1 MKRKPTSFTNNFFS
15 LGIAL
20 LFLFVSPTHSQNS
33 NIQFNYRDAPLKVA
47 LDTLVNNYELNIV
60 YRDQIVSG
68 VYTSG
73 SCNNCSPKEAISA
86 LLENSDLEWK
96 RNQSQYIIVH
106 KSKDFVGRLISGYI
120 LDGHTGEFI
129 PHANIVVKNT
139 YRGSVSDQY
148 GFFTLT
154 GTVQSAD
161 TLIISYIGYGQA
173 EYVNT
178 NRLDVVRIELFPKV
192 LGTKTVNIYGEQLE
206 FLQRSSGTGQL
217 AFSPRHIDNLPNIG
231 ETDIFRSLQLLPG
244 IQMGNTGFAGLYVRG
259 GTPDQNQIILD
270 GMSIYQVDHFFGFF
284 SAINSNIVKD
294 VQVYKGGFPAKY
306 GGRVASIID
315 ITGKSGSTKQ
325 QKLDLFTNML
335 SAGIT
340 YEQPLSKRSS
350 FILSARRSFTD
361 QYQTKLYDN
370 IHDFL
375 TSGSGLNIGAELQTD
390 TVTYQSEYLPNFY
403 FYDINGKFT
412 YLPNDRDIVS
422 ISFYEGKDYLGE
434 EKNFDFGSDFVGIE
448 QVMVDEQTKWGNT
461 GMGTNWVRR
470 WSRTTKT
477 QLFMATTK
485 YYSNHDLDS
494 YWIIDSVKTPA
505 YLSQDNNQI
514 EDQTA
519 RMNVNWNIGLRHDLE
534 AGVSTTIYKT
544 NYSVQL
550 GDSVIFI
557 DHAINGNL
565 FEGYFQDR
573 WALFPGLEI
582 LLGLRTSRFSKSSVS
597 YFNPRLSVFYRFT
610 NELFFKASTGITHQ
624 FLNRFS
630 NDLITN
636 GSKFVWLLP
645 NEDADPMAVQQ
656 ISLGIEYDTPHIF
669 IGLDVYNNVIDNITD
684 FSQLV
689 FPVDTYIEETSTL
702 VFKGSRTAKGL
713 ELLVRKKDGYLRGWA
728 AYNYG
733 IVECEFPDMNGGKTF
748 LADHDRTH
756 ELKSVIIWSSGPWN
770 MAVTGLISSGRV
782 YTPNNNL
789 MIRENENANY
799 TLVADAGTR
808 NSKRLP
814 TVNRIDMSVTRSL
827 RLLAKN
833 WDIGVSIFN
842 LFNNR
847 RNISHRSYNLT
858 TDPFITTDI
867 VMLGLTPTLSI
878 RLEL

>member
-1 MKRKPTSFTNNFFS
+1 MKRKPISSTKKFFS
-15 LGIAL
+15 SGIVL
-20 LFLFVSPTHSQNS
+20 LFLSISPTYSQNS
-33 NIQFNYRDAPLKVA
+33 NIQFKYQDIPLKFA
-47 LDTLVNNYELNIV
+47 LDTLVHTYELNIV
-60 YRDQIVSG
+60 YRDQIVSE

-73 SCNNCSPKEAISA
+73 SCNNCSPEKAISA

-96 RNQSQYIIVH
+96 RNQSQYVIVRKNQH
-106 KSKDFVGRLISGYI
+106 SDRSISGYI
-120 LDGHTGEFI
+120 LDGNTGEFI
-129 PHANIVVKNT
+129 PHANILVKNT
-139 YRGSVSDQY
+139 YRGTISDQY
-148 GFFTLT
+148 GFFTLS
-154 GTVQSAD
+154 GTIQKVD
-161 TLIISYIGYGQA
+161 TLIISYIGYDPTEFVVA
-173 EYVNT
+173 
-178 NRLDVVRIELFPKV
+178 NRLGVIRIELFPKV
-192 LGTKTVNIYGEQLE
+192 LGAKTVNIYGEQLE

-217 AFSPRHIDNLPNIG
+217 AFSPRHIASLPNIG

-244 IQMGNTGFAGLYVRG
+244 IQMGNTGFAGLYIRG

-306 GGRVASIID
+306 GGRIASIID

-325 QKLDLFTNML
+325 KKLDLFTNML
-335 SAGIT
+335 SAGVT

-375 TSGSGLNIGAELQTD
+375 TSGSGLNIGAELPSD
-390 TVTYQSEYLPNFY
+390 TISYESEYLPNFY

-422 ISFYEGKDYLGE
+422 ISFYDGKDYLGE
-434 EKNFDFGSDFVGIE
+434 EKNFDFESDSVGIE
-448 QVMVDEQTKWGNT
+448 QVKVNEQTRWGNT
-461 GMGTNWVRR
+461 GAGANWVRR

-477 QLFMATTK
+477 QLFMATTR
-485 YYSNHDLDS
+485 YFSNHDLDS
-494 YWIIDSVKTPA
+494 YWIIDTEETPA

-519 RMNVNWNIGLRHDLE
+519 RMNVNWNIGLRHNLE
-534 AGVSTTIYKT
+534 AGASTTIYKT

-550 GDSVIFI
+550 GDSVILI
-557 DHAINGNL
+557 DQEINGNL

-573 WALFPGLEI
+573 WATSPGLEI
-582 LLGLRTSRFSKSSVS
+582 LMGLRTSRFSKSSVS

-610 NELFFKASTGITHQ
+610 DELFFKASTGITHQ

-669 IGLDVYNNVIDNITD
+669 IGLDIYNNVIDNITD

-733 IVECEFPDMNGGKTF
+733 IVECVFPDMNGGKTF

-756 ELKSVIIWSSGPWN
+756 ELKSAIIWSLGPWN

-799 TLVADAGTR
+799 TLVADVGTR

-814 TVNRIDMSVTRSL
+814 IVHRVDMSLTRSL

-833 WDIGVSIFN
+833 WDIGISIFN
-842 LFNNR
+842 LFNQ

-858 TDPFITTDI
+858 ADPFITTDI
-867 VMLGLTPTLSI
+867 VMLGLTPTLSV
-878 RLEL
+878 RLEI

>member
-1 MKRKPTSFTNNFFS
+1 MKRKPTSSTKKFFS
-15 LGIAL
+15 SGIAL
-20 LFLFVSPTHSQNS
+20 LFLSVSPTYSQNS
-33 NIQFNYRDAPLKVA
+33 SIQFNYRDISLKVA
-47 LDTLVNNYELNIV
+47 LDTLVDTYELNIV
-60 YRDQIVSG
+60 YRDQIVSK
-68 VYTSG
+68 VYTRG
-73 SCNNCSPKEAISA
+73 SCNNCSPEEALSA

-96 RNQSQYIIVH
+96 KNQSQYVIIRKNQH
-106 KSKDFVGRLISGYI
+106 SDRSISGYI
-120 LDGHTGEFI
+120 FDGHTGEFI
-129 PHANIVVKNT
+129 PHANILVKNT
-139 YRGSVSDQY
+139 YRGTISDQF
-148 GFFTLT
+148 GFFTIS

-161 TLIISYIGYGQA
+161 TLIISYIGYEPT
-173 EYVNT
+173 EYVNI
-178 NRLDVVRIELFPKV
+178 NGLDIVRIELFPKV
-192 LGTKTVNIYGEQLE
+192 LGAETVNIYGEQLE

-217 AFSPRHIDNLPNIG
+217 AFSPRHIANLPNIG

-244 IQMGNTGFAGLYVRG
+244 IQMGNTGFAGLYIRG

-306 GGRVASIID
+306 GGRIASVID

-325 QKLDLFTNML
+325 QKFDLFTNML

-350 FILSARRSFTD
+350 FILSVRRSFTD

-375 TSGSGLNIGAELQTD
+375 TSGSGLNIGAELPSD
-390 TVTYQSEYLPNFY
+390 TISYESEYLPNFY

-412 YLPNDRDIVS
+412 YLPNNRDIVS

-434 EKNFDFGSDFVGIE
+434 EKNFDFESDSVGIE

-461 GMGTNWVRR
+461 GIGANWVRR

-477 QLFMATTK
+477 QLFMATTR
-485 YYSNHDLDS
+485 YFSNHDLDS
-494 YWIIDSVKTPA
+494 YWIIDTDETPA

-519 RMNVNWNIGLRHDLE
+519 RMNVNWNIGPRHDLE

-550 GDSVIFI
+550 GDSVILI
-557 DHAINGNL
+557 DHEINGNL

-573 WALFPGLEI
+573 WALSPGLEI
-582 LLGLRTSRFSKSSVS
+582 LMGLRTSRFSKSNIS

-610 NELFFKASTGITHQ
+610 DKLFFKASTGITHQ

-645 NEDADPMAVQQ
+645 NDNADPMTAQQ

-669 IGLDVYNNVIDNITD
+669 IGFDIYNKVIDNITD

-733 IVECEFPDMNGGKTF
+733 IVECEFPDLNGGKTF

-756 ELKSVIIWSSGPWN
+756 ELKSAIIWSLGPWN

-799 TLVADAGTR
+799 TLVADAGMR

-814 TVNRIDMSVTRSL
+814 IVHRIDMSVTRSL

-833 WDIGVSIFN
+833 WDIGISIFN
-842 LFNNR
+842 LFNR

-858 TDPFITTDI
+858 TDPFITRDI
-867 VMLGLTPTLSI
+867 VMLGLTPTLSV
-878 RLEL
+878 RLEI

>member
-1 MKRKPTSFTNNFFS
+1 MKRKPTSSTKKFFS
-15 LGIAL
+15 SGIAL
-20 LFLFVSPTHSQNS
+20 LFLSVSPTYSQNS
-33 NIQFNYRDAPLKVA
+33 SIQFNYRDISLKVA
-47 LDTLVNNYELNIV
+47 LDTLVDTYELNIV
-60 YRDQIVSG
+60 YRDQIVSK
-68 VYTSG
+68 VYTRG
-73 SCNNCSPKEAISA
+73 SCNNCSPEEALNA

-96 RNQSQYIIVH
+96 KNQSQYVIIRKNQH
-106 KSKDFVGRLISGYI
+106 SDRSISGYI
-120 LDGHTGEFI
+120 FDGHTGEFI
-129 PHANIVVKNT
+129 PHANILVKNT
-139 YRGSVSDQY
+139 YRGTISDQF
-148 GFFTLT
+148 GFFTIS

-161 TLIISYIGYGQA
+161 TLIISYIGYEPT
-173 EYVNT
+173 EYVNI
-178 NRLDVVRIELFPKV
+178 NGLDIVRIELFPKV
-192 LGTKTVNIYGEQLE
+192 LGAETVNIYGEQLE

-217 AFSPRHIDNLPNIG
+217 AFSPRHIANLPNIG

-244 IQMGNTGFAGLYVRG
+244 IQMGNTGFAGLYIRG

-306 GGRVASIID
+306 GGRIASVID

-325 QKLDLFTNML
+325 QKFDLFTNML

-350 FILSARRSFTD
+350 FILSVRRSFTD

-375 TSGSGLNIGAELQTD
+375 TSGSGLNIGAELPSD
-390 TVTYQSEYLPNFY
+390 TISYESEYLPNFY

-412 YLPNDRDIVS
+412 YLPNDKDIVS

-434 EKNFDFGSDFVGIE
+434 EKNFDFESDSVGIE

-461 GMGTNWVRR
+461 GIGANWVRR

-477 QLFMATTK
+477 QLFMATTR
-485 YYSNHDLDS
+485 YFSNHDLDS
-494 YWIIDSVKTPA
+494 YWIIDTDETPA

-519 RMNVNWNIGLRHDLE
+519 RMNVNWNIGPRHDLE

-550 GDSVIFI
+550 GDSVILI
-557 DHAINGNL
+557 DHEINGNL

-573 WALFPGLEI
+573 WALSPGLEI
-582 LLGLRTSRFSKSSVS
+582 LMGLRTSRFSKSNIS

-610 NELFFKASTGITHQ
+610 DKLFFKASTGITHQ

-645 NEDADPMAVQQ
+645 NDNADPMTAQQ

-669 IGLDVYNNVIDNITD
+669 IGFDIYNKVIDNITD

-733 IVECEFPDMNGGKTF
+733 IVECEFPDLNGGKTF

-756 ELKSVIIWSSGPWN
+756 ELKSAIIWSLGPWN

-799 TLVADAGTR
+799 TLVADAGMR

-814 TVNRIDMSVTRSL
+814 IVHRIDMSVTRSL

-833 WDIGVSIFN
+833 WDIGISIFN
-842 LFNNR
+842 LFNR

-858 TDPFITTDI
+858 TDPFITRDI
-867 VMLGLTPTLSI
+867 VMLGLTPTLSV
-878 RLEL
+878 RLEI

>member
-1 MKRKPTSFTNNFFS
+1 MKRKPTSSTKKFFS
-15 LGIAL
+15 SGIAL
-20 LFLFVSPTHSQNS
+20 LFLSVSPTYSQNS
-33 NIQFNYRDAPLKVA
+33 SIQFNYRDISLKVA
-47 LDTLVNNYELNIV
+47 LDTLVDTYELNIV
-60 YRDQIVSG
+60 YRDQIVSK
-68 VYTSG
+68 VYTRG
-73 SCNNCSPKEAISA
+73 SCNNCSPEEALNA

-96 RNQSQYIIVH
+96 KNQSQYVIIRKNQH
-106 KSKDFVGRLISGYI
+106 SDRSISGYI
-120 LDGHTGEFI
+120 FDGHTGEFI
-129 PHANIVVKNT
+129 PHANILVKNT
-139 YRGSVSDQY
+139 YRGTISDQFC
-148 GFFTLT
+148 FFTIS

-161 TLIISYIGYGQA
+161 TLIISYIGYEPT
-173 EYVNT
+173 EYVNI
-178 NRLDVVRIELFPKV
+178 NGLDIVRIELFPKV
-192 LGTKTVNIYGEQLE
+192 LGAETVNIYGEQLE

-217 AFSPRHIDNLPNIG
+217 AFSPRHIANLPNIG

-244 IQMGNTGFAGLYVRG
+244 IQMGNTGFAGLYIRG

-306 GGRVASIID
+306 GGRIASVID

-325 QKLDLFTNML
+325 QKFDLFTNML

-350 FILSARRSFTD
+350 FILSVRRSFTD

-375 TSGSGLNIGAELQTD
+375 TSGSGLNIGAELPSD
-390 TVTYQSEYLPNFY
+390 TISYESEYLPNFY

-412 YLPNDRDIVS
+412 YLPNDKDIVS

-434 EKNFDFGSDFVGIE
+434 EKNFDFESDSVGIE

-461 GMGTNWVRR
+461 GIGANWVRR

-477 QLFMATTK
+477 QLFMATTR
-485 YYSNHDLDS
+485 YFSNHDLDS
-494 YWIIDSVKTPA
+494 YWIIDTDETPA

-519 RMNVNWNIGLRHDLE
+519 RMNVNWNIGPRHDLE

-550 GDSVIFI
+550 GDSVILI
-557 DHAINGNL
+557 DHEINGNL

-573 WALFPGLEI
+573 WALSPGLEI
-582 LLGLRTSRFSKSSVS
+582 LMGLRTSRFSKSNIS

-610 NELFFKASTGITHQ
+610 DKLFFKASTGITHQ

-645 NEDADPMAVQQ
+645 NDNADPMTAQQ

-669 IGLDVYNNVIDNITD
+669 IGFDIYNKVIDNITD

-733 IVECEFPDMNGGKTF
+733 IVECEFPNLNGGKTF

-756 ELKSVIIWSSGPWN
+756 ELKSAIIWSLGPWN

-799 TLVADAGTR
+799 TLVADAGMR

-814 TVNRIDMSVTRSL
+814 IVHRIDMSVTRSL

-833 WDIGVSIFN
+833 WDIGISIFN
-842 LFNNR
+842 LFNR

-858 TDPFITTDI
+858 TDPFITRDI
-867 VMLGLTPTLSI
+867 VMLGLTPTLSV
-878 RLEL
+878 RLEI

>member
-1 MKRKPTSFTNNFFS
+1 MKRKPTSSTKKFFS
-15 LGIAL
+15 SGIAL
-20 LFLFVSPTHSQNS
+20 LFLSVSPTYSQNS
-33 NIQFNYRDAPLKVA
+33 SIQFNYRDISLKVA
-47 LDTLVNNYELNIV
+47 LDTLVDTYELNIV
-60 YRDQIVSG
+60 YRDQIVSK
-68 VYTSG
+68 VYTRG
-73 SCNNCSPKEAISA
+73 SCNNCSPEEALSA

-96 RNQSQYIIVH
+96 KNQSQYVIIRKNQH
-106 KSKDFVGRLISGYI
+106 SDRSISGYI
-120 LDGHTGEFI
+120 FDGHTGEFI
-129 PHANIVVKNT
+129 PHANILVKNT
-139 YRGSVSDQY
+139 YRGTISDQF
-148 GFFTLT
+148 GFFTIS

-161 TLIISYIGYGQA
+161 TLIISYIGYEPT
-173 EYVNT
+173 EYVNI
-178 NRLDVVRIELFPKV
+178 NGLDIVRIELFPKV
-192 LGTKTVNIYGEQLE
+192 LGAETVNIYGEQLE

-217 AFSPRHIDNLPNIG
+217 AFSPRHIANLPNIG

-244 IQMGNTGFAGLYVRG
+244 IQMGNTGFAGLYIRG

-306 GGRVASIID
+306 GGRIASVID

-325 QKLDLFTNML
+325 QKFDLFTNML

-375 TSGSGLNIGAELQTD
+375 TSGSGLNIGAELPSD
-390 TVTYQSEYLPNFY
+390 TISYESEYLPNFY

-412 YLPNDRDIVS
+412 YLPNDKDIVS

-434 EKNFDFGSDFVGIE
+434 EKNFDFESDSVGIE

-461 GMGTNWVRR
+461 GIGANWVRR

-477 QLFMATTK
+477 QLFMATTR
-485 YYSNHDLDS
+485 YFSNHDLDS
-494 YWIIDSVKTPA
+494 YWIIDTDETPA

-519 RMNVNWNIGLRHDLE
+519 RMNVNWNIGPRHDLE

-550 GDSVIFI
+550 GDSVILI
-557 DHAINGNL
+557 DHEINGNL
-565 FEGYFQDR
+565 LEGYFQDR
-573 WALFPGLEI
+573 WALSPGLEI
-582 LLGLRTSRFSKSSVS
+582 LMGLRTSRFSKSNIS

-610 NELFFKASTGITHQ
+610 DKLFFKASTGITHQ

-645 NEDADPMAVQQ
+645 NDNADPMTAQQ

-669 IGLDVYNNVIDNITD
+669 IGFDIYNKVIDNITD

-733 IVECEFPDMNGGKTF
+733 IVECEFPDLNGGKTF

-756 ELKSVIIWSSGPWN
+756 ELKSAIIWSLGPWN

-799 TLVADAGTR
+799 TLVADAGMR

-814 TVNRIDMSVTRSL
+814 IVHRIDMSVTRSL

-833 WDIGVSIFN
+833 WDIGISIFN
-842 LFNNR
+842 LFNR

-858 TDPFITTDI
+858 TDPFITRDI
-867 VMLGLTPTLSI
+867 VMLGLTPTLSV
-878 RLEL
+878 RLEI

>member
-1 MKRKPTSFTNNFFS
+1 MKRKPTSSTKKFFS
-15 LGIAL
+15 SGIAL
-20 LFLFVSPTHSQNS
+20 LFLSVSPTYSQNS
-33 NIQFNYRDAPLKVA
+33 SIQFNYRDISLKVA
-47 LDTLVNNYELNIV
+47 LDTLVDTYELNIV
-60 YRDQIVSG
+60 YRDQIVSK
-68 VYTSG
+68 VYTRG
-73 SCNNCSPKEAISA
+73 SCNNCSPEEALNA

-96 RNQSQYIIVH
+96 KNQSQYVIIRKNQH
-106 KSKDFVGRLISGYI
+106 SDRSISGYI
-120 LDGHTGEFI
+120 FDGHTGEFI
-129 PHANIVVKNT
+129 PHANILVKNT
-139 YRGSVSDQY
+139 YRGTISDQF
-148 GFFTLT
+148 GFFTIS

-161 TLIISYIGYGQA
+161 TLIISYIGYEPT
-173 EYVNT
+173 EYVNI
-178 NRLDVVRIELFPKV
+178 NGLDIVRIELFPKV
-192 LGTKTVNIYGEQLE
+192 LGAETVNIYGEQLE

-217 AFSPRHIDNLPNIG
+217 AFSPRHIANLPNIG

-244 IQMGNTGFAGLYVRG
+244 IQMGNTGFAGLYIRG

-306 GGRVASIID
+306 GGRIASVID

-325 QKLDLFTNML
+325 QKFDLFTNML

-350 FILSARRSFTD
+350 FILSVRRSFTD

-375 TSGSGLNIGAELQTD
+375 TSGSGLNIGAELPSD
-390 TVTYQSEYLPNFY
+390 TISYESEYLPNFY

-434 EKNFDFGSDFVGIE
+434 EKNFDFESDSVGIE

-461 GMGTNWVRR
+461 GIGANWVRR

-477 QLFMATTK
+477 QLFMATTR
-485 YYSNHDLDS
+485 YFSNHDLDS
-494 YWIIDSVKTPA
+494 YWIIDTDETPA

-519 RMNVNWNIGLRHDLE
+519 RMNVNWNIGPRHDLE

-550 GDSVIFI
+550 GDSVILI
-557 DHAINGNL
+557 DHEINGNL

-573 WALFPGLEI
+573 WALSPGLVF
-582 LLGLRTSRFSKSSVS
+582 LLGMRTSRFSKSSVN

-610 NELFFKASTGITHQ
+610 DKLFFKASTGITHQ

-645 NEDADPMAVQQ
+645 NDNADPMTAQQ

-669 IGLDVYNNVIDNITD
+669 IGFDIYNKVIDNITD

-733 IVECEFPDMNGGKTF
+733 IVECEFPDLNGGKTF

-756 ELKSVIIWSSGPWN
+756 ELKSAILWSLGPWN

-799 TLVADAGTR
+799 TLVADAGMR

-814 TVNRIDMSVTRSL
+814 IVHRIDMSVTRSL

-833 WDIGVSIFN
+833 WDIGISIFN
-842 LFNNR
+842 LFNR

-858 TDPFITTDI
+858 TDPFITRDI
-867 VMLGLTPTLSI
+867 VMLGLTPTLSV
-878 RLEL
+878 RLEI

>member
-1 MKRKPTSFTNNFFS
+1 MKRKPTSSTKKFFS
-15 LGIAL
+15 SGIAL
-20 LFLFVSPTHSQNS
+20 LFLSVSPTYSQNS
-33 NIQFNYRDAPLKVA
+33 SIQFNYRDISLKVA
-47 LDTLVNNYELNIV
+47 LDTLVDTYELNIV
-60 YRDQIVSG
+60 YRDQIVSK
-68 VYTSG
+68 VYTRG
-73 SCNNCSPKEAISA
+73 SCNNCSPEEALNA

-96 RNQSQYIIVH
+96 KNQSQYVIIRKNQH
-106 KSKDFVGRLISGYI
+106 SDRSISGYI
-120 LDGHTGEFI
+120 FDGHTGEFI
-129 PHANIVVKNT
+129 PHANILVKNT
-139 YRGSVSDQY
+139 YRGTISDQF
-148 GFFTLT
+148 GFFTIS

-161 TLIISYIGYGQA
+161 TLIISYIGYEPT
-173 EYVNT
+173 EYVNI
-178 NRLDVVRIELFPKV
+178 NGLDIVRIELFPKV
-192 LGTKTVNIYGEQLE
+192 LGAETVNIYGEQLE

-217 AFSPRHIDNLPNIG
+217 AFSPRHIANLPNIG

-244 IQMGNTGFAGLYVRG
+244 IQMGNNGFAGLYIRG

-306 GGRVASIID
+306 GGRIASVID

-325 QKLDLFTNML
+325 QKFDLFTNML

-350 FILSARRSFTD
+350 FILSVRRSFTD

-375 TSGSGLNIGAELQTD
+375 TSGSGLNIGAELPSD
-390 TVTYQSEYLPNFY
+390 TISYESEYLPNFY

-434 EKNFDFGSDFVGIE
+434 EKNFDFESDSVGIE

-461 GMGTNWVRR
+461 GIGANWVRR

-477 QLFMATTK
+477 QLFMATTR
-485 YYSNHDLDS
+485 YFSNHDLDS
-494 YWIIDSVKTPA
+494 YWIIDTDETPA

-519 RMNVNWNIGLRHDLE
+519 RMNVNWNIGPRHDLE

-550 GDSVIFI
+550 GDSVILI
-557 DHAINGNL
+557 DHEINGNL

-573 WALFPGLEI
+573 WALSPGLEI
-582 LLGLRTSRFSKSSVS
+582 LMGLRTSRFNKSNIS

-610 NELFFKASTGITHQ
+610 DKLFFKASTGITHQ

-645 NEDADPMAVQQ
+645 NDNADPMTAQQ

-669 IGLDVYNNVIDNITD
+669 IGFDIYNKVIDNITD

-733 IVECEFPDMNGGKTF
+733 IVECEFPDLNGGKTF

-756 ELKSVIIWSSGPWN
+756 ELKSAIIWSLGPWN
-770 MAVTGLISSGRV
+770 IAVTGLISSGRV

-799 TLVADAGTR
+799 TLVADAGMR

-814 TVNRIDMSVTRSL
+814 IVHRIDMSVTRSL

-833 WDIGVSIFN
+833 WDIGISIFN
-842 LFNNR
+842 LFNR

-858 TDPFITTDI
+858 TDPFITRDI
-867 VMLGLTPTLSI
+867 VMLGLTPTLSV
-878 RLEL
+878 RLEI

>member
-1 MKRKPTSFTNNFFS
+1 LKRKPISSTKKFFS
-15 LGIAL
+15 SGIVL
-20 LFLFVSPTHSQNS
+20 LFLFISSTYSQNS
-33 NIQFNYRDAPLKVA
+33 NIQFKYQDIPLKFA
-47 LDTLVNNYELNIV
+47 LDTLVHTYELNIV
-60 YRDQIVSG
+60 YRDQIVSE

-73 SCNNCSPKEAISA
+73 SCNNCSPEKAISA

-96 RNQSQYIIVH
+96 RNQSQYVIVRKNQH
-106 KSKDFVGRLISGYI
+106 SDRSISGYI
-120 LDGHTGEFI
+120 LDGNTGEFI
-129 PHANIVVKNT
+129 PHANILVKNT
-139 YRGSVSDQY
+139 YRGTISDQY
-148 GFFTLT
+148 GFFTLS
-154 GTVQSAD
+154 GTIQKVD
-161 TLIISYIGYGQA
+161 TLIISYIGYDPTEFVVA
-173 EYVNT
+173 
-178 NRLDVVRIELFPKV
+178 NRLGVIRIELFPKV
-192 LGTKTVNIYGEQLE
+192 LGAKTVNIYGEQLE

-217 AFSPRHIDNLPNIG
+217 AFSPRHIASLPNIG

-244 IQMGNTGFAGLYVRG
+244 IQMGNTGFAGLYIRG

-306 GGRVASIID
+306 GGRIASIID

-325 QKLDLFTNML
+325 KKLDLFTNML
-335 SAGIT
+335 SAGVT

-375 TSGSGLNIGAELQTD
+375 TSGSGLNIGAELPSD
-390 TVTYQSEYLPNFY
+390 TISYESEYLPNFY

-422 ISFYEGKDYLGE
+422 ISFYDGKDYLGE
-434 EKNFDFGSDFVGIE
+434 EKNFDFESDSVGIE
-448 QVMVDEQTKWGNT
+448 QVKVNEQTRWGNT
-461 GMGTNWVRR
+461 GAGANWVRR

-477 QLFMATTK
+477 QLFMATTR
-485 YYSNHDLDS
+485 YFSNHDLDS
-494 YWIIDSVKTPA
+494 YWVIDTQETPA

-519 RMNVNWNIGLRHDLE
+519 RMNVNWNIGPRHDLE
-534 AGVSTTIYKT
+534 VGVSTTKYKT
-544 NYSVQL
+544 NYSVLL
-550 GDSVIFI
+550 GDSVILI
-557 DHAINGNL
+557 DQEINGNL

-573 WALFPGLEI
+573 WATSPGLEI
-582 LLGLRTSRFSKSSVS
+582 LMGLRTSRFSKSSVS

-610 NELFFKASTGITHQ
+610 DELFFKASTGITHQ

-645 NEDADPMAVQQ
+645 NDDADPMAVQQ
-656 ISLGIEYDTPHIF
+656 ISLGIEYDTPQIF
-669 IGLDVYNNVIDNITD
+669 IGLDIYNNVMDNITD

-689 FPVDTYIEETSTL
+689 FPVDTYIKETSTL

-733 IVECEFPDMNGGKTF
+733 IVECEFPDLNGGKTF

-756 ELKSVIIWSSGPWN
+756 ELKSAIIWSFGPLN

-799 TLVADAGTR
+799 TLVAESGTR

-814 TVNRIDMSVTRSL
+814 IVHRIDISMTRSL
-827 RLLAKN
+827 RLLSKN
-833 WDIGVSIFN
+833 WDIGISIFN
-842 LFNNR
+842 VFNR

>member
-1 MKRKPTSFTNNFFS
+1 MKRKPTSSTKKFFS
-15 LGIAL
+15 SGIAL
-20 LFLFVSPTHSQNS
+20 LFLSVSPTYSQNS
-33 NIQFNYRDAPLKVA
+33 SIQFNYRDISLKVA
-47 LDTLVNNYELNIV
+47 LDTLVDTYELNIV
-60 YRDQIVSG
+60 YRDQIVSK
-68 VYTSG
+68 VYTRG
-73 SCNNCSPKEAISA
+73 SCNNCSPEEALNA

-96 RNQSQYIIVH
+96 KNQSQYVIIRKNQH
-106 KSKDFVGRLISGYI
+106 SDRSISGYI
-120 LDGHTGEFI
+120 FDGHTGEFI
-129 PHANIVVKNT
+129 PHANILVKNT
-139 YRGSVSDQY
+139 YRGTISDQF
-148 GFFTLT
+148 GFFTIS

-161 TLIISYIGYGQA
+161 TLIISYIGYEPT
-173 EYVNT
+173 EYVNI
-178 NRLDVVRIELFPKV
+178 NGLDIVRIELFPKV
-192 LGTKTVNIYGEQLE
+192 LGAETVNIYGEQLE

-217 AFSPRHIDNLPNIG
+217 AFSPRHIANLPNIG

-244 IQMGNTGFAGLYVRG
+244 IQMGNTGFAGLYIRG

-306 GGRVASIID
+306 GGRIASVID

-325 QKLDLFTNML
+325 QKFDLFTNML

-350 FILSARRSFTD
+350 FILSVRRSFTD

-375 TSGSGLNIGAELQTD
+375 TSGSGLNIGAELPSD
-390 TVTYQSEYLPNFY
+390 TISYESEYLPNFY

-434 EKNFDFGSDFVGIE
+434 EKNFDFESDSVGIE

-461 GMGTNWVRR
+461 GIGANWVRR

-477 QLFMATTK
+477 QLFMATTR
-485 YYSNHDLDS
+485 YFSNHDLDS
-494 YWIIDSVKTPA
+494 YWIIDTDETPA

-519 RMNVNWNIGLRHDLE
+519 RMNVNWNIGPRHDLE

-550 GDSVIFI
+550 GDSVILI
-557 DHAINGNL
+557 DHEINGNL

-573 WALFPGLEI
+573 WALSPGLEI
-582 LLGLRTSRFSKSSVS
+582 LLGLRTSRFSKSNIS

-610 NELFFKASTGITHQ
+610 DKLFFKASTGITHQ

-645 NEDADPMAVQQ
+645 NDNADPMTAQQ

-669 IGLDVYNNVIDNITD
+669 IGFDIYNKVIDNITD

-733 IVECEFPDMNGGKTF
+733 IVECEFPDLNGGKTF

-756 ELKSVIIWSSGPWN
+756 ELKSAIIWSLGPWN

-799 TLVADAGTR
+799 TLVADAGMR

-814 TVNRIDMSVTRSL
+814 IVHRIDMSVTRSL

-833 WDIGVSIFN
+833 WDIGISIFN
-842 LFNNR
+842 LFNR

-858 TDPFITTDI
+858 TDPFITRDI
-867 VMLGLTPTLSI
+867 VMLGLTPTLSV
-878 RLEL
+878 RLEI

>member
-1 MKRKPTSFTNNFFS
+1 MKRKPTSSTKKFFS
-15 LGIAL
+15 SGIAL
-20 LFLFVSPTHSQNS
+20 LFLSVSPTYSQNS
-33 NIQFNYRDAPLKVA
+33 SIQFNYRDISLKVA
-47 LDTLVNNYELNIV
+47 LDTLVDTYELNIV
-60 YRDQIVSG
+60 YRDQIVSK
-68 VYTSG
+68 VYTRG
-73 SCNNCSPKEAISA
+73 SCNNCSPEEALSA

-96 RNQSQYIIVH
+96 KNQSQYVIVRKNQH
-106 KSKDFVGRLISGYI
+106 SDQSISGYI
-120 LDGHTGEFI
+120 FDGHTGEFI
-129 PHANIVVKNT
+129 PHANILVKNT
-139 YRGSVSDQY
+139 YRGTISDQF
-148 GFFTLT
+148 GFFTIS

-161 TLIISYIGYGQA
+161 TLIISYIGYEPT
-173 EYVNT
+173 EYVNI
-178 NRLDVVRIELFPKV
+178 NGLDIVRIKLFPKV
-192 LGTKTVNIYGEQLE
+192 LGAETVNIYGEQLE

-217 AFSPRHIDNLPNIG
+217 AFSPRHIANLPNIG

-244 IQMGNTGFAGLYVRG
+244 IQMGNTGFAGLYIRG

-306 GGRVASIID
+306 GGRIASVID

-325 QKLDLFTNML
+325 QKFDLFTNML

-350 FILSARRSFTD
+350 FILSVRRSFTD

-375 TSGSGLNIGAELQTD
+375 TSGSGLNIGAELPSD
-390 TVTYQSEYLPNFY
+390 TISYESEYLPNFY

-434 EKNFDFGSDFVGIE
+434 EKNFDFESDSVGIE

-461 GMGTNWVRR
+461 GIGANWVRR

-477 QLFMATTK
+477 QLFMATTR
-485 YYSNHDLDS
+485 YFSNHDLDS
-494 YWIIDSVKTPA
+494 YWIIDTDETPA

-519 RMNVNWNIGLRHDLE
+519 RMNVNWNIGPRHDLE

-550 GDSVIFI
+550 GDSVILI
-557 DHAINGNL
+557 DHEINGNL

-573 WALFPGLEI
+573 WALSPGLEI
-582 LLGLRTSRFSKSSVS
+582 LMGLRTSRFSKSNIS

-610 NELFFKASTGITHQ
+610 DKLFFKASTGITHQ

-645 NEDADPMAVQQ
+645 NDNADPMDVQQ

-669 IGLDVYNNVIDNITD
+669 IGFDIYNKVIDNITD

-733 IVECEFPDMNGGKTF
+733 IVECEFPDLNGGKTF

-756 ELKSVIIWSSGPWN
+756 ELKSAIIWSLGPWN

-799 TLVADAGTR
+799 TLVADAGMR

-814 TVNRIDMSVTRSL
+814 IVRRIDMSVTRSL

-833 WDIGVSIFN
+833 WDIGISIFN
-842 LFNNR
+842 LFNR

-858 TDPFITTDI
+858 TDPFITRDI
-867 VMLGLTPTLSI
+867 VMLGLTPTLSV
-878 RLEL
+878 RLEI

>member
-1 MKRKPTSFTNNFFS
+1 MKRKPTSSTKKFFS
-15 LGIAL
+15 SGIAL
-20 LFLFVSPTHSQNS
+20 LFLSVSPTYSQNS
-33 NIQFNYRDAPLKVA
+33 SIQFNYRDISLKVA
-47 LDTLVNNYELNIV
+47 LDTLVDTYELNIV
-60 YRDQIVSG
+60 YRDQIVSK
-68 VYTSG
+68 VYTRG
-73 SCNNCSPKEAISA
+73 SCNNCSPEEALNA

-96 RNQSQYIIVH
+96 KNQSQYVIIRKNQH
-106 KSKDFVGRLISGYI
+106 SDRSISGYI
-120 LDGHTGEFI
+120 FDGHTGEFI
-129 PHANIVVKNT
+129 PHANILVKNT
-139 YRGSVSDQY
+139 YRGTISDQF
-148 GFFTLT
+148 GFFTIS

-161 TLIISYIGYGQA
+161 TLIISYIGYEPT
-173 EYVNT
+173 EYVNI
-178 NRLDVVRIELFPKV
+178 NGLDIVRIELFPKV
-192 LGTKTVNIYGEQLE
+192 LGAETVNIYGEQLE

-217 AFSPRHIDNLPNIG
+217 AFSPRHIANLPNIG

-244 IQMGNTGFAGLYVRG
+244 IQMGNTGFAGLYIRG

-306 GGRVASIID
+306 GGRIASVID

-325 QKLDLFTNML
+325 QKFDLFTNML

-350 FILSARRSFTD
+350 FILSVRRSFTD

-375 TSGSGLNIGAELQTD
+375 TSGSGLNIGAELPSD
-390 TVTYQSEYLPNFY
+390 TISYESEYLPNFY

-434 EKNFDFGSDFVGIE
+434 EKNFDFESDSVGIE

-461 GMGTNWVRR
+461 GIGANWVRR

-477 QLFMATTK
+477 QLFMATTR
-485 YYSNHDLDS
+485 YFSNHDLDS
-494 YWIIDSVKTPA
+494 YWIIDTDETPA

-519 RMNVNWNIGLRHDLE
+519 RMNVNWNIGPRHDLE

-550 GDSVIFI
+550 GDSVILI
-557 DHAINGNL
+557 DHEINGNL

-573 WALFPGLEI
+573 WALSPGLEI
-582 LLGLRTSRFSKSSVS
+582 LMGLRTSRFSKSNIS

-610 NELFFKASTGITHQ
+610 DKLFFKASTGITHQ

-645 NEDADPMAVQQ
+645 NDNADPMTAQQ

-669 IGLDVYNNVIDNITD
+669 IGFDIYNKVIDNITD

-733 IVECEFPDMNGGKTF
+733 IVECEFPDLNGGKTF
-748 LADHDRTH
+748 LADHDRTQD
-756 ELKSVIIWSSGPWN
+756 LKSAIIWSLGPWN

-799 TLVADAGTR
+799 TLVADAGMR

-814 TVNRIDMSVTRSL
+814 IVHRIDMSVTRSL

-833 WDIGVSIFN
+833 WDIGISIFN
-842 LFNNR
+842 LFNR

-858 TDPFITTDI
+858 TDPFITRDI
-867 VMLGLTPTLSI
+867 VMLGLTPTLSV
-878 RLEL
+878 RLEI

>member
-1 MKRKPTSFTNNFFS
+1 MKRKPTSSTKKFFS
-15 LGIAL
+15 SGIAL
-20 LFLFVSPTHSQNS
+20 LFLSVSPTYSQNS
-33 NIQFNYRDAPLKVA
+33 SIQFNYRDISLKVA
-47 LDTLVNNYELNIV
+47 LDTLVDTYELNIV
-60 YRDQIVSG
+60 YRDQIVSK
-68 VYTSG
+68 VYTRG
-73 SCNNCSPKEAISA
+73 SCNNCSPEEALSA

-96 RNQSQYIIVH
+96 KNQSQYVIIRKNQH
-106 KSKDFVGRLISGYI
+106 SDRSISGYI
-120 LDGHTGEFI
+120 FDGHTGEFI
-129 PHANIVVKNT
+129 PHANILVKNT
-139 YRGSVSDQY
+139 YRGTISDQF
-148 GFFTLT
+148 GFFTIS

-161 TLIISYIGYGQA
+161 TLIISYIGYEPT
-173 EYVNT
+173 EYVNI
-178 NRLDVVRIELFPKV
+178 NGLDIVRIELFPKV
-192 LGTKTVNIYGEQLE
+192 LGAETVNIYGEQLE

-217 AFSPRHIDNLPNIG
+217 AFSPRHIANLPNIG

-244 IQMGNTGFAGLYVRG
+244 IQMGNTGFAGLYIRG

-306 GGRVASIID
+306 GGRIASVID

-325 QKLDLFTNML
+325 QKFDLFTNML

-350 FILSARRSFTD
+350 FILSVRRSFTD

-375 TSGSGLNIGAELQTD
+375 TSGSGLNIGAELPSD
-390 TVTYQSEYLPNFY
+390 TISYESEYLPNFY

-434 EKNFDFGSDFVGIE
+434 EKNFDFESDSVGIE

-461 GMGTNWVRR
+461 GIGANWVRR

-477 QLFMATTK
+477 QLFMATTR
-485 YYSNHDLDS
+485 YFSNHDLDS
-494 YWIIDSVKTPA
+494 YWIIDTDETPA

-519 RMNVNWNIGLRHDLE
+519 RMNVNWNIGPRHDLE

-550 GDSVIFI
+550 GDSVILI
-557 DHAINGNL
+557 DHEINGNL

-573 WALFPGLEI
+573 WALSPGLEI
-582 LLGLRTSRFSKSSVS
+582 LMGLRTSRFSKSNIS

-610 NELFFKASTGITHQ
+610 DKLFFKASTGITHQ

-645 NEDADPMAVQQ
+645 NDNADPMTAQQ

-669 IGLDVYNNVIDNITD
+669 IGFDIYNKVIDNITD

-733 IVECEFPDMNGGKTF
+733 IVECEFPDLNGGKTF

-756 ELKSVIIWSSGPWN
+756 ELKSAIIWSLGPWN
-770 MAVTGLISSGRV
+770 MTVTGLISSGRV

-799 TLVADAGTR
+799 TLVADAGMR

-814 TVNRIDMSVTRSL
+814 IVRRIDMSVTRSL

-833 WDIGVSIFN
+833 WDIGISIFN
-842 LFNNR
+842 LFNR

-858 TDPFITTDI
+858 TDPFITRDI
-867 VMLGLTPTLSI
+867 VMLGLTPTLSV
-878 RLEL
+878 RLEI

>member
-1 MKRKPTSFTNNFFS
+1 LKRKPISSTKKFFS
-15 LGIAL
+15 SGIVL
-20 LFLFVSPTHSQNS
+20 LFLSISPTYSQNS
-33 NIQFNYRDAPLKVA
+33 NIQFKYQDIPLKFA
-47 LDTLVNNYELNIV
+47 LDTLVHTYELNIV
-60 YRDQIVSG
+60 YRDQIVSE

-73 SCNNCSPKEAISA
+73 SCNNCSPEKAISA

-96 RNQSQYIIVH
+96 RNQSQYVIVRKNQH
-106 KSKDFVGRLISGYI
+106 SDRSISGYI
-120 LDGHTGEFI
+120 LDGNTGEFI
-129 PHANIVVKNT
+129 PHANILVKNT
-139 YRGSVSDQY
+139 YRGTISDQY
-148 GFFTLT
+148 GFFTLS
-154 GTVQSAD
+154 GTIQKVD
-161 TLIISYIGYGQA
+161 TLIISYIGYDPTEFVVA
-173 EYVNT
+173 
-178 NRLDVVRIELFPKV
+178 NRLGVIRIELFPKV
-192 LGTKTVNIYGEQLE
+192 LGAKTVNIYGEQLE

-217 AFSPRHIDNLPNIG
+217 AFSPRHIASLPNIG

-244 IQMGNTGFAGLYVRG
+244 IQMGNTGFAGLYIRG

-294 VQVYKGGFPAKY
+294 VQVYKGSFPAKY

-325 QKLDLFTNML
+325 QKIDLFTNML

-340 YEQPLSKRSS
+340 YEQPISKRSS

-375 TSGSGLNIGAELQTD
+375 TSGSGLNIGAELQPD

-550 GDSVIFI
+550 GDSVIFF
-557 DHAINGNL
+557 DHEINGNL

-573 WALFPGLEI
+573 WALSPGLEI
-582 LLGLRTSRFSKSSVS
+582 LLGLRTSRFSKSTGS

-610 NELFFKASTGITHQ
+610 DELFFKASTGITHQ

-669 IGLDVYNNVIDNITD
+669 IGLDIYNNVIDNITD

-756 ELKSVIIWSSGPWN
+756 ELKSVIIWSLGPWN

-814 TVNRIDMSVTRSL
+814 IVNRIDMSVTRSL

-842 LFNNR
+842 LFNR
-847 RNISHRSYNLT
+847 RNISHRSYNLSA
-858 TDPFITTDI
+858 DPFITTDI

-878 RLEL
+878 QLEL

>member
-1 MKRKPTSFTNNFFS
+1 MKRKPTSSTKKFFS
-15 LGIAL
+15 SGIAL
-20 LFLFVSPTHSQNS
+20 LFLSVSPTYSQNS
-33 NIQFNYRDAPLKVA
+33 SIQFNYRDISLKVA
-47 LDTLVNNYELNIV
+47 LDTLVDTYELNIV
-60 YRDQIVSG
+60 YRDQIVSK
-68 VYTSG
+68 VYTRG
-73 SCNNCSPKEAISA
+73 SCNNCSPEEALSA

-96 RNQSQYIIVH
+96 KNQSQYVIIRKNQH
-106 KSKDFVGRLISGYI
+106 SDRSISGYI
-120 LDGHTGEFI
+120 FDGHTGEFI
-129 PHANIVVKNT
+129 PHANILVKNT
-139 YRGSVSDQY
+139 YRGTISDQF
-148 GFFTLT
+148 GFFTIS

-161 TLIISYIGYGQA
+161 TLIISYIGYEPT
-173 EYVNT
+173 EYVNI
-178 NRLDVVRIELFPKV
+178 NGLDIVRIELFPKV
-192 LGTKTVNIYGEQLE
+192 LGAETVNIYGEQLE

-217 AFSPRHIDNLPNIG
+217 AFSPRHIANLPNIG

-244 IQMGNTGFAGLYVRG
+244 IQMGNTGFAGLYIRG

-306 GGRVASIID
+306 GGRIASVID

-325 QKLDLFTNML
+325 QKFDLFTNML

-350 FILSARRSFTD
+350 FILSVRRSFTD

-375 TSGSGLNIGAELQTD
+375 TSGSGLNIGAELPSD
-390 TVTYQSEYLPNFY
+390 TISYESEYLPNFY

-434 EKNFDFGSDFVGIE
+434 EKNFDFESDSVGIE

-461 GMGTNWVRR
+461 GIGANWVRR

-477 QLFMATTK
+477 QLFMATTR
-485 YYSNHDLDS
+485 YFSNHDLDS
-494 YWIIDSVKTPA
+494 YWIIDTDETPA

-519 RMNVNWNIGLRHDLE
+519 RMNVNWNIGPRHDLE

-550 GDSVIFI
+550 GDSVILI
-557 DHAINGNL
+557 DHEINGNL

-573 WALFPGLEI
+573 WALSPGLEI
-582 LLGLRTSRFSKSSVS
+582 LMGLRTSRFSKSNIS

-610 NELFFKASTGITHQ
+610 DKLFFKASTGITHQ

-645 NEDADPMAVQQ
+645 NDNADPMTAQQ

-669 IGLDVYNNVIDNITD
+669 IGFDIYNKVIDNITD

-733 IVECEFPDMNGGKTF
+733 IVECEFPDLNGGKTF

-756 ELKSVIIWSSGPWN
+756 ELKSAIIWSLGPWN

-799 TLVADAGTR
+799 TLVADAGMR

-814 TVNRIDMSVTRSL
+814 IVHRIDMSVTRSL

-833 WDIGVSIFN
+833 WDIGISIFN
-842 LFNNR
+842 LFNR

-858 TDPFITTDI
+858 TDPFITRDI
-867 VMLGLTPTLSI
+867 VMLGLTPTLSV
-878 RLEL
+878 RLEI

>member
-1 MKRKPTSFTNNFFS
+1 MKRKPTSSTKKFFS
-15 LGIAL
+15 SGIAL
-20 LFLFVSPTHSQNS
+20 LFLSVSPTYSQNS
-33 NIQFNYRDAPLKVA
+33 SIQFNYRDISLKVA
-47 LDTLVNNYELNIV
+47 LDTLVDTYELNIV
-60 YRDQIVSG
+60 YRDQIVSK
-68 VYTSG
+68 VYTRG
-73 SCNNCSPKEAISA
+73 SCNNCSPEEALNA
-86 LLENSDLEWK
+86 LLESSDLEWK
-96 RNQSQYIIVH
+96 KNQSQYVIIRKNQH
-106 KSKDFVGRLISGYI
+106 SDRSISGYI
-120 LDGHTGEFI
+120 FDGHTGEFI
-129 PHANIVVKNT
+129 PHANILVKNT
-139 YRGSVSDQY
+139 YRGTISDQF
-148 GFFTLT
+148 GFFTIS

-161 TLIISYIGYGQA
+161 TLIISYIGYEPT
-173 EYVNT
+173 EYVNI
-178 NRLDVVRIELFPKV
+178 NGLDIVRIELFPKV
-192 LGTKTVNIYGEQLE
+192 LGAETVNIYGEQLE

-217 AFSPRHIDNLPNIG
+217 AFSPRHIANLPNIG

-244 IQMGNTGFAGLYVRG
+244 IQMGNTGFAGLYIRG

-306 GGRVASIID
+306 GGRIASVID

-325 QKLDLFTNML
+325 QKFDLFTNML

-350 FILSARRSFTD
+350 FILSVRRSFTD

-375 TSGSGLNIGAELQTD
+375 TSGSGLNIGAELPSD
-390 TVTYQSEYLPNFY
+390 TISYESEYLPNFY

-412 YLPNDRDIVS
+412 YLPNDKDIVS

-434 EKNFDFGSDFVGIE
+434 EKNFDFESDSVGIE
-448 QVMVDEQTKWGNT
+448 QVMVNEQTKWGNT
-461 GMGTNWVRR
+461 GIGANWVRR

-477 QLFMATTK
+477 QLFMATTR
-485 YYSNHDLDS
+485 YFSNHDLDS
-494 YWIIDSVKTPA
+494 YWIIDTDETPA

-519 RMNVNWNIGLRHDLE
+519 RMNVNWNIGPRHDLE

-550 GDSVIFI
+550 GDSVILI
-557 DHAINGNL
+557 DHEINGNL

-573 WALFPGLEI
+573 WALSPGLEI
-582 LLGLRTSRFSKSSVS
+582 LMGLRTSRFSKSNIS

-610 NELFFKASTGITHQ
+610 DKLFFKASTGITHQ

-645 NEDADPMAVQQ
+645 NDNADPMTAQQ

-669 IGLDVYNNVIDNITD
+669 IGFDIYNKVIDNITD

-733 IVECEFPDMNGGKTF
+733 IVECEFPDLNGGKTF

-756 ELKSVIIWSSGPWN
+756 ELKSAIIWSLGPWN

-799 TLVADAGTR
+799 TLVADAGMR

-814 TVNRIDMSVTRSL
+814 IVHRIDMSVTRSL

-833 WDIGVSIFN
+833 WDIGISIFN
-842 LFNNR
+842 LFNR

-858 TDPFITTDI
+858 TDPFITRDI
-867 VMLGLTPTLSI
+867 VMLGLTPTLSV
-878 RLEL
+878 RLEI

>member
-1 MKRKPTSFTNNFFS
+1 
-15 LGIAL
+15 
-20 LFLFVSPTHSQNS
+20 
-33 NIQFNYRDAPLKVA
+33 
-47 LDTLVNNYELNIV
+47 
-60 YRDQIVSG
+60 
-68 VYTSG
+68 
-73 SCNNCSPKEAISA
+73 
-86 LLENSDLEWK
+86 
-96 RNQSQYIIVH
+96 
-106 KSKDFVGRLISGYI
+106 
-120 LDGHTGEFI
+120 
-129 PHANIVVKNT
+129 
-139 YRGSVSDQY
+139 
-148 GFFTLT
+148 
-154 GTVQSAD
+154 
-161 TLIISYIGYGQA
+161 
-173 EYVNT
+173 
-178 NRLDVVRIELFPKV
+178 
-192 LGTKTVNIYGEQLE
+192 
-206 FLQRSSGTGQL
+206 
-217 AFSPRHIDNLPNIG
+217 
-231 ETDIFRSLQLLPG
+231 
-244 IQMGNTGFAGLYVRG
+244 MGNTGFAGLYIRG

-306 GGRVASIID
+306 GGRIASVID

-325 QKLDLFTNML
+325 QKFDLFTNML

-350 FILSARRSFTD
+350 FILSVRRSFTD

-375 TSGSGLNIGAELQTD
+375 TSGSGLNIGAELPSD
-390 TVTYQSEYLPNFY
+390 TISYESEYLPNFY

-434 EKNFDFGSDFVGIE
+434 EKNFDFESDSVGIE
-448 QVMVDEQTKWGNT
+448 QVKVNEHTRWGNT
-461 GMGTNWVRR
+461 GAGVNWVRR

-477 QLFMATTK
+477 QLFMATTR
-485 YYSNHDLDS
+485 YFSNHDLDS
-494 YWIIDSVKTPA
+494 YWIIDTEETPA

-519 RMNVNWNIGLRHDLE
+519 RMNVNWNIGPRHDLE

-550 GDSVIFI
+550 GDSVILI
-557 DHAINGNL
+557 DHEINGNL

-573 WALFPGLEI
+573 WALSPGLEI
-582 LLGLRTSRFSKSSVS
+582 LLGLRTSRFNKSNIS

-610 NELFFKASTGITHQ
+610 DKLFFKASTGITHQ

-645 NEDADPMAVQQ
+645 NDNADPMTAQQ

-669 IGLDVYNNVIDNITD
+669 IGFDIYNKVIDNITD

-733 IVECEFPDMNGGKTF
+733 IVECEFPDLNGGKTF

-756 ELKSVIIWSSGPWN
+756 ELKSAIIWSLGPWN

-799 TLVADAGTR
+799 TLVADAGMR

-814 TVNRIDMSVTRSL
+814 IVHRIDMSVTRSL

-833 WDIGVSIFN
+833 WDIGISIFN
-842 LFNNR
+842 LFNR

-858 TDPFITTDI
+858 TDPFITRDI

-878 RLEL
+878 RLEI

>member
-1 MKRKPTSFTNNFFS
+1 MKRKPTSSTKKFFS
-15 LGIAL
+15 SGIAL
-20 LFLFVSPTHSQNS
+20 LFLSVSPTYSQNS
-33 NIQFNYRDAPLKVA
+33 SIQFNYRDISLKVA
-47 LDTLVNNYELNIV
+47 LDALVDTYELNIV
-60 YRDQIVSG
+60 YRDQIVSK
-68 VYTSG
+68 VYTRG
-73 SCNNCSPKEAISA
+73 SCNNCSPEEALSA

-96 RNQSQYIIVH
+96 KNQSQYVIIRKNQH
-106 KSKDFVGRLISGYI
+106 SDRSISGYI
-120 LDGHTGEFI
+120 FDGHTGEFI
-129 PHANIVVKNT
+129 PHANILVKNT
-139 YRGSVSDQY
+139 YRGTISDQF
-148 GFFTLT
+148 GFFTIS

-161 TLIISYIGYGQA
+161 TLIISYIGYEPT
-173 EYVNT
+173 EYVNI
-178 NRLDVVRIELFPKV
+178 NGLDIVRIELFPKV
-192 LGTKTVNIYGEQLE
+192 LGAETVNIYGEQLE

-217 AFSPRHIDNLPNIG
+217 AFSPRHIANLPNIG

-244 IQMGNTGFAGLYVRG
+244 IQMGNTGFAGLYIRG

-306 GGRVASIID
+306 GGRIASVID

-325 QKLDLFTNML
+325 QKFDLFTNML

-350 FILSARRSFTD
+350 FILSVRRSFTD

-375 TSGSGLNIGAELQTD
+375 TSGSGLNIGAELPSD
-390 TVTYQSEYLPNFY
+390 TISYESEYLPNFY

-434 EKNFDFGSDFVGIE
+434 EKNFDFESDSVGIE

-461 GMGTNWVRR
+461 GIGANWVRR

-477 QLFMATTK
+477 QLFMATTR
-485 YYSNHDLDS
+485 YFSNHDLDS
-494 YWIIDSVKTPA
+494 YWIIDTDETPA

-519 RMNVNWNIGLRHDLE
+519 RMNVNWNIGPRHDLE

-550 GDSVIFI
+550 GDSVILI
-557 DHAINGNL
+557 DHEINGNL

-573 WALFPGLEI
+573 WALSPGLEI
-582 LLGLRTSRFSKSSVS
+582 LMGLRTSRFSKSNIS

-610 NELFFKASTGITHQ
+610 DKLFFKASTGITHQ

-645 NEDADPMAVQQ
+645 NDNADPMTAQQ

-669 IGLDVYNNVIDNITD
+669 IGFDIYNKVIDNITD

-733 IVECEFPDMNGGKTF
+733 IVECEFPDLNGGKTF

-756 ELKSVIIWSSGPWN
+756 ELKSAIIWSLGPWN

-799 TLVADAGTR
+799 TLVADAGMR

-814 TVNRIDMSVTRSL
+814 IVRRIDMSVTRSL

-833 WDIGVSIFN
+833 WDIGISIFN
-842 LFNNR
+842 LFNR

-858 TDPFITTDI
+858 TDPFITRDI
-867 VMLGLTPTLSI
+867 VMLGLTPTLSV
-878 RLEL
+878 RLEI

>member
-1 MKRKPTSFTNNFFS
+1 MKRKPTSSTKKFFS
-15 LGIAL
+15 SGIAL
-20 LFLFVSPTHSQNS
+20 LFLSVSPTYSQNS
-33 NIQFNYRDAPLKVA
+33 SIQFNYRDISLKVA
-47 LDTLVNNYELNIV
+47 LDTLVDTYELNIV
-60 YRDQIVSG
+60 YRDQIVSK
-68 VYTSG
+68 VYTRG
-73 SCNNCSPKEAISA
+73 SCNNCSPEEALNA

-96 RNQSQYIIVH
+96 KNQSQYVIIRKNQH
-106 KSKDFVGRLISGYI
+106 SDRSISGYI
-120 LDGHTGEFI
+120 FDGHTGEFI
-129 PHANIVVKNT
+129 PHANILVKNT
-139 YRGSVSDQY
+139 YRGTISDQF
-148 GFFTLT
+148 GFFTIS

-161 TLIISYIGYGQA
+161 TLIISYIGYEPT
-173 EYVNT
+173 EYVNI
-178 NRLDVVRIELFPKV
+178 NGLDIVRIELFPKV
-192 LGTKTVNIYGEQLE
+192 LGAETVNIYGEQLE

-217 AFSPRHIDNLPNIG
+217 AFSPRHIANLPNIG

-244 IQMGNTGFAGLYVRG
+244 IQMGNTGFAGLYIRG

-306 GGRVASIID
+306 GGRIASVID

-325 QKLDLFTNML
+325 QKFDLFTNML

-350 FILSARRSFTD
+350 FILSVRRSFTD

-375 TSGSGLNIGAELQTD
+375 TSGSGLNIGAELPSD
-390 TVTYQSEYLPNFY
+390 TISYESEYLPNFY

-434 EKNFDFGSDFVGIE
+434 EKNFDFESDSVGIE

-461 GMGTNWVRR
+461 GIGANWVRR

-477 QLFMATTK
+477 QLFMATTR
-485 YYSNHDLDS
+485 YFSNHDLDS
-494 YWIIDSVKTPA
+494 YWIIDTDETPA

-519 RMNVNWNIGLRHDLE
+519 RMNVNWNIGPRHDLE

-550 GDSVIFI
+550 GDSVILI
-557 DHAINGNL
+557 DHEINGNL

-573 WALFPGLEI
+573 WALSPGLEI
-582 LLGLRTSRFSKSSVS
+582 LMGVRTSRFSKSNIS

-610 NELFFKASTGITHQ
+610 DKLFFKASTGITHQ

-645 NEDADPMAVQQ
+645 NDNADPMTAQQ

-669 IGLDVYNNVIDNITD
+669 IGFDIYNKVIDNITD

-733 IVECEFPDMNGGKTF
+733 IVECEFPDLNGGKTF

-756 ELKSVIIWSSGPWN
+756 ELKSAIIWSLGPWN
-770 MAVTGLISSGRV
+770 MTVTGLISSGRV

-799 TLVADAGTR
+799 TLVADAGMR

-814 TVNRIDMSVTRSL
+814 IVHRIDMSVTRSL

-833 WDIGVSIFN
+833 WDIGISIFN
-842 LFNNR
+842 LFNR

-858 TDPFITTDI
+858 TDPFITRDI
-867 VMLGLTPTLSI
+867 VMLGLTPTLSV
-878 RLEL
+878 RLEI

>member
-1 MKRKPTSFTNNFFS
+1 MKRKPTSSTKKFFS
-15 LGIAL
+15 SGIAL
-20 LFLFVSPTHSQNS
+20 LFLSVSPTYSQNS
-33 NIQFNYRDAPLKVA
+33 SIQFNYRDISLKVA
-47 LDTLVNNYELNIV
+47 LDTLVDTYELNIV
-60 YRDQIVSG
+60 YRDQIVSK
-68 VYTSG
+68 VYTRG
-73 SCNNCSPKEAISA
+73 SCNNCSPEEALSA
-86 LLENSDLEWK
+86 LLESSDLEWK
-96 RNQSQYIIVH
+96 KNQSQYVIIRKNQH
-106 KSKDFVGRLISGYI
+106 SDRSISGYI
-120 LDGHTGEFI
+120 FDGHTGEFI
-129 PHANIVVKNT
+129 PHANILVKNT
-139 YRGSVSDQY
+139 YRGTISDQF
-148 GFFTLT
+148 GFFTIS

-161 TLIISYIGYGQA
+161 TLIISYIGYEPT
-173 EYVNT
+173 EYVNI
-178 NRLDVVRIELFPKV
+178 NGLDIVRIELFPKV
-192 LGTKTVNIYGEQLE
+192 LGAETVNIYGEQLE

-217 AFSPRHIDNLPNIG
+217 AFSPRHIANLPNIG

-244 IQMGNTGFAGLYVRG
+244 IQMGNTGFAGLYIRG

-306 GGRVASIID
+306 GGRIASVID

-325 QKLDLFTNML
+325 QKFDLFTNML

-350 FILSARRSFTD
+350 FILSVRRSFTD

-375 TSGSGLNIGAELQTD
+375 TSGSGLNIGAELPSD
-390 TVTYQSEYLPNFY
+390 TISYESEYLPNFY

-412 YLPNDRDIVS
+412 YLPNNRDIVS

-434 EKNFDFGSDFVGIE
+434 EKNFDFESDSVGIE
-448 QVMVDEQTKWGNT
+448 KVMVNEQTKWGNT
-461 GMGTNWVRR
+461 GIGANWVRR

-477 QLFMATTK
+477 QLFMATTR
-485 YYSNHDLDS
+485 YFSNHDLDS
-494 YWIIDSVKTPA
+494 YWIIDTDETPA

-519 RMNVNWNIGLRHDLE
+519 RMNVNWNIGPRHDLE

-550 GDSVIFI
+550 GDSVILI
-557 DHAINGNL
+557 DHEINGNL

-573 WALFPGLEI
+573 WALSPGLEI
-582 LLGLRTSRFSKSSVS
+582 LMGLRTSRFSKSNIS

-610 NELFFKASTGITHQ
+610 DKLFFKASTGITHQ

-645 NEDADPMAVQQ
+645 NDNADPMTAQQ

-669 IGLDVYNNVIDNITD
+669 IGFDIYNKVIDNITD

-733 IVECEFPDMNGGKTF
+733 IVECEFPDLNGGKTF

-756 ELKSVIIWSSGPWN
+756 ELKSAIIWSLGPWN

-799 TLVADAGTR
+799 TLVADAGMR

-814 TVNRIDMSVTRSL
+814 IVRRIDMSVTRSL

-833 WDIGVSIFN
+833 WDIGISIFN
-842 LFNNR
+842 LFNR

-858 TDPFITTDI
+858 TDPFITRDI

-878 RLEL
+878 RLEI

>member
-1 MKRKPTSFTNNFFS
+1 MKRKPTSSTKKFFS
-15 LGIAL
+15 SGIAL
-20 LFLFVSPTHSQNS
+20 LFLSVSPTYSQNS
-33 NIQFNYRDAPLKVA
+33 SIQFNYRDISLKVA
-47 LDTLVNNYELNIV
+47 LDTLVDTYELNIV
-60 YRDQIVSG
+60 YRDQIVSK
-68 VYTSG
+68 VYTRG
-73 SCNNCSPKEAISA
+73 SCNNCSPEEALSA

-96 RNQSQYIIVH
+96 KNQSQYVIIRKNQH
-106 KSKDFVGRLISGYI
+106 SDRSISGYI
-120 LDGHTGEFI
+120 FDGHTGEFI
-129 PHANIVVKNT
+129 PHANILVKNT
-139 YRGSVSDQY
+139 YRGTISDQF
-148 GFFTLT
+148 GFFTIS

-161 TLIISYIGYGQA
+161 TLIISYIGYEPT
-173 EYVNT
+173 EYVNI
-178 NRLDVVRIELFPKV
+178 NGLDIVRIELFPKV
-192 LGTKTVNIYGEQLE
+192 LGAETVNIYGEQLE

-217 AFSPRHIDNLPNIG
+217 AFSPRHIANLPNIG

-244 IQMGNTGFAGLYVRG
+244 IQMGNTGFAGLYIRG

-306 GGRVASIID
+306 GGRIASVID

-325 QKLDLFTNML
+325 QKFDLFTNML

-350 FILSARRSFTD
+350 FILSVRRSFTD

-375 TSGSGLNIGAELQTD
+375 TSGSGLNIGAELPSD
-390 TVTYQSEYLPNFY
+390 TISYESEYLPNFY

-434 EKNFDFGSDFVGIE
+434 EKNFDFESDSVGIE

-461 GMGTNWVRR
+461 GIGANWVRR

-477 QLFMATTK
+477 QLFMATTR
-485 YYSNHDLDS
+485 YFSNHDLDS
-494 YWIIDSVKTPA
+494 YWIIDTDETPA

-519 RMNVNWNIGLRHDLE
+519 RMNVNWNIGPRHDLE

-550 GDSVIFI
+550 GDSVILI
-557 DHAINGNL
+557 DHEINGNL

-573 WALFPGLEI
+573 WALSPGLEI
-582 LLGLRTSRFSKSSVS
+582 LMGLRTSRFSKSNIS

-610 NELFFKASTGITHQ
+610 DKLFFKASTGITHQ

-645 NEDADPMAVQQ
+645 NDNADPMTAQQ

-669 IGLDVYNNVIDNITD
+669 IGFDIYNKVIDNITD

-733 IVECEFPDMNGGKTF
+733 IVECEFPDLNGGKTF

-756 ELKSVIIWSSGPWN
+756 ELKSAIIWSLGPWN

-799 TLVADAGTR
+799 TLVADAGMR

-814 TVNRIDMSVTRSL
+814 IVRRIDMSVTRSL

-833 WDIGVSIFN
+833 WDIGISIFN
-842 LFNNR
+842 LFNR

-858 TDPFITTDI
+858 TDPFITRDI
-867 VMLGLTPTLSI
+867 VMLGLTPTLSV
-878 RLEL
+878 RLEI

>member
-1 MKRKPTSFTNNFFS
+1 MKRKPTSSTKKFFS
-15 LGIAL
+15 SGIAL
-20 LFLFVSPTHSQNS
+20 LFLSVSPTYSQNS
-33 NIQFNYRDAPLKVA
+33 SIQFNYRDISLKVA
-47 LDTLVNNYELNIV
+47 LDTLVDTYELNIV
-60 YRDQIVSG
+60 YRDQIVSK
-68 VYTSG
+68 VYTRG
-73 SCNNCSPKEAISA
+73 SCNNCSPEEALNA

-96 RNQSQYIIVH
+96 KNQSQYVIIRKNQH
-106 KSKDFVGRLISGYI
+106 SDRSISGYI
-120 LDGHTGEFI
+120 FDGHTGEFI
-129 PHANIVVKNT
+129 PHANILVKNT
-139 YRGSVSDQY
+139 YRGTISDQF
-148 GFFTLT
+148 GFFTIS
-154 GTVQSAD
+154 GTVQSTD
-161 TLIISYIGYGQA
+161 TLIISYIGYEPT
-173 EYVNT
+173 EYVNI
-178 NRLDVVRIELFPKV
+178 NGLDIVRIELFPKV
-192 LGTKTVNIYGEQLE
+192 LGAETVNIYGEQLE

-217 AFSPRHIDNLPNIG
+217 AFSPRHIANLPNIG

-244 IQMGNTGFAGLYVRG
+244 IQMGNTGFAGLYIRG
-259 GTPDQNQIILD
+259 GTQDQNQLILD

-306 GGRVASIID
+306 GGRIASVID

-325 QKLDLFTNML
+325 QKFDLFTNML

-350 FILSARRSFTD
+350 FILSVRRSFTD

-375 TSGSGLNIGAELQTD
+375 TSGSGLNIGAELPSD
-390 TVTYQSEYLPNFY
+390 TISYESEYLPNFY

-434 EKNFDFGSDFVGIE
+434 EKNFDFESDSVGIE
-448 QVMVDEQTKWGNT
+448 KVMVDEQTKWGNT
-461 GMGTNWVRR
+461 GIGANWVRR

-477 QLFMATTK
+477 QLFMATTR
-485 YYSNHDLDS
+485 YFSNHDLDS
-494 YWIIDSVKTPA
+494 YWIIDTDETPA

-519 RMNVNWNIGLRHDLE
+519 RMNVNWNIGPRHDLE

-550 GDSVIFI
+550 GDSVILI
-557 DHAINGNL
+557 DHEINGNL

-573 WALFPGLEI
+573 WALSPGLEI
-582 LLGLRTSRFSKSSVS
+582 LMGLRTSRFSKSNIS

-610 NELFFKASTGITHQ
+610 DKLFFKASTGITHQ

-645 NEDADPMAVQQ
+645 NDNADPMTAQQ

-669 IGLDVYNNVIDNITD
+669 IGFDIYNKVIDNITD

-733 IVECEFPDMNGGKTF
+733 IVECEFPDLNGGKTF

-756 ELKSVIIWSSGPWN
+756 ELKSAIIWSLGPWN

-799 TLVADAGTR
+799 TLVADAGMR

-814 TVNRIDMSVTRSL
+814 IVRRIDMSVTRSL

-833 WDIGVSIFN
+833 WDIGISIFN
-842 LFNNR
+842 LFNR

-858 TDPFITTDI
+858 TDPFITRDI
-867 VMLGLTPTLSI
+867 VMLGLTPTLSV
-878 RLEL
+878 RLEI

>member
-1 MKRKPTSFTNNFFS
+1 MKRKPTSSTKKFFS
-15 LGIAL
+15 SGIAL
-20 LFLFVSPTHSQNS
+20 LFLSVSPTYSQNS
-33 NIQFNYRDAPLKVA
+33 SIQFNYRDISLKVA
-47 LDTLVNNYELNIV
+47 LDTLVDTYELNIV
-60 YRDQIVSG
+60 YRDQIVSK
-68 VYTSG
+68 VYTRG
-73 SCNNCSPKEAISA
+73 SCNNCSPEEALNA

-96 RNQSQYIIVH
+96 KNQSQYVIIRKNQH
-106 KSKDFVGRLISGYI
+106 SDRSISGYI
-120 LDGHTGEFI
+120 FDGHTGEFI
-129 PHANIVVKNT
+129 PHANILVKNT
-139 YRGSVSDQY
+139 YRGTISDQF
-148 GFFTLT
+148 GFFTIS

-161 TLIISYIGYGQA
+161 TLIISYIGYEPT
-173 EYVNT
+173 EYVNI
-178 NRLDVVRIELFPKV
+178 NGLDIVRIELFPKV
-192 LGTKTVNIYGEQLE
+192 LGAETVNIYGEQLE

-217 AFSPRHIDNLPNIG
+217 AFSPRHIANLPNIG

-244 IQMGNTGFAGLYVRG
+244 IQMGNTGFAGLYIRG

-306 GGRVASIID
+306 GGRIASVID

-325 QKLDLFTNML
+325 QKFDLFTNML

-350 FILSARRSFTD
+350 FILSVRRSFTD

-375 TSGSGLNIGAELQTD
+375 TSGSGLNIGAELPSD
-390 TVTYQSEYLPNFY
+390 TISYESEYLPNFY

-434 EKNFDFGSDFVGIE
+434 EKNFDFESDSVGIE

-461 GMGTNWVRR
+461 GIGANWVRR

-477 QLFMATTK
+477 QLFMATTR
-485 YYSNHDLDS
+485 YFSNHDLDS
-494 YWIIDSVKTPA
+494 YWIIDTDETPA

-514 EDQTA
+514 EDQTV
-519 RMNVNWNIGLRHDLE
+519 RMNVNWNIGPRHDLE

-550 GDSVIFI
+550 GDSVILI
-557 DHAINGNL
+557 DHEINGNL

-573 WALFPGLEI
+573 WALSPGLEI
-582 LLGLRTSRFSKSSVS
+582 LMGLRTSRFSKSNIS

-610 NELFFKASTGITHQ
+610 DKLFFKASTGITHQ

-645 NEDADPMAVQQ
+645 NDNADPMTAQQ

-669 IGLDVYNNVIDNITD
+669 IGFDIYNKVIDNITD

-733 IVECEFPDMNGGKTF
+733 IVECEFPDLNGGKTF

-756 ELKSVIIWSSGPWN
+756 ELKSAIIWSLGPWN

-799 TLVADAGTR
+799 TLVADAGMR

-814 TVNRIDMSVTRSL
+814 IVHRIDMSVTRSL

-833 WDIGVSIFN
+833 WDIGISIFN
-842 LFNNR
+842 LFNR

-858 TDPFITTDI
+858 TDPFITRDI
-867 VMLGLTPTLSI
+867 VMLGLTPTLSV
-878 RLEL
+878 RLEI

>member
-1 MKRKPTSFTNNFFS
+1 MKRKPTSSTKKFFS
-15 LGIAL
+15 SGIAL
-20 LFLFVSPTHSQNS
+20 LFLSVSPTHSQNS
-33 NIQFNYRDAPLKVA
+33 NIQFNYQDVPLKVA
-47 LDTLVNNYELNIV
+47 LDTLVHTYELNIV
-60 YRDQIVSG
+60 YRDQIVSKI
-68 VYTSG
+68 YTNG
-73 SCNNCSPKEAISA
+73 SCNSCSPEEAITA

-96 RNQSQYIIVH
+96 KNQSQYVIIRKNQH
-106 KSKDFVGRLISGYI
+106 YDRSISGYI
-120 LDGHTGEFI
+120 FDGHTGEFI
-129 PHANIVVKNT
+129 PHANILVKNT
-139 YRGSVSDQY
+139 YRGTISDQF
-148 GFFTLT
+148 GFFTIS

-161 TLIISYIGYGQA
+161 TLIISYIGYEPT
-173 EYVNT
+173 EYVNI
-178 NRLDVVRIELFPKV
+178 NGLDIVRIELFPKV
-192 LGTKTVNIYGEQLE
+192 LGAETVNIYGEQLE

-217 AFSPRHIDNLPNIG
+217 AFSPRHIANLPNIG

-244 IQMGNTGFAGLYVRG
+244 IQMGNTGFAGLYIRG

-306 GGRVASIID
+306 GGRIASVID

-325 QKLDLFTNML
+325 QKFDLFTNML

-350 FILSARRSFTD
+350 FILSVRRSFTD

-375 TSGSGLNIGAELQTD
+375 TSGSGLNIGAELPSD
-390 TVTYQSEYLPNFY
+390 TISYESEYLPNFY

-434 EKNFDFGSDFVGIE
+434 EKNFDFESDSVGIE
-448 QVMVDEQTKWGNT
+448 QVMVDEQTKWGNK
-461 GMGTNWVRR
+461 GIGANWVRR

-477 QLFMATTK
+477 QLFMATTR
-485 YYSNHDLDS
+485 YFSNHDLDS
-494 YWIIDSVKTPA
+494 YWIIDTDETPA

-519 RMNVNWNIGLRHDLE
+519 RMNVNWNIGPRHDLE

-550 GDSVIFI
+550 GDSVILI
-557 DHAINGNL
+557 DHEINGNL

-573 WALFPGLEI
+573 WALSPGLEI
-582 LLGLRTSRFSKSSVS
+582 LMGLRTSRFSKSNIS

-610 NELFFKASTGITHQ
+610 DKLFFKASTGITHQ

-645 NEDADPMAVQQ
+645 NDNADPMTAQQ

-669 IGLDVYNNVIDNITD
+669 IGFDIYNKVIDNITD

-702 VFKGSRTAKGL
+702 VFKGSSMAKGL

-728 AYNYG
+728 TYNYG
-733 IVECEFPDMNGGKTF
+733 IVECEFPDLNGGKTF

-756 ELKSVIIWSSGPWN
+756 ELKSAIIWSLGPWN

-799 TLVADAGTR
+799 TLVADAGMR

-814 TVNRIDMSVTRSL
+814 IVHRIDMSVTRSL

-833 WDIGVSIFN
+833 WDIGISIFN
-842 LFNNR
+842 LFNR

-858 TDPFITTDI
+858 TDPFITRDI
-867 VMLGLTPTLSI
+867 VMLGLTPTLSV
-878 RLEL
+878 RLEI

>member
-1 MKRKPTSFTNNFFS
+1 M
-15 LGIAL
+15 
-20 LFLFVSPTHSQNS
+20 
-33 NIQFNYRDAPLKVA
+33 
-47 LDTLVNNYELNIV
+47 
-60 YRDQIVSG
+60 
-68 VYTSG
+68 
-73 SCNNCSPKEAISA
+73 
-86 LLENSDLEWK
+86 
-96 RNQSQYIIVH
+96 
-106 KSKDFVGRLISGYI
+106 
-120 LDGHTGEFI
+120 DGNTGEFI
-129 PHANIVVKNT
+129 PHANILVKNT
-139 YRGSVSDQY
+139 YRGTISDQY
-148 GFFTLT
+148 GFFTLS
-154 GTVQSAD
+154 GTIQKVD
-161 TLIISYIGYGQA
+161 TLIISYIGYDPTEFVVA
-173 EYVNT
+173 
-178 NRLDVVRIELFPKV
+178 NRLGVIRIELFPKV
-192 LGTKTVNIYGEQLE
+192 LGAKTVNIYGEQLE

-217 AFSPRHIDNLPNIG
+217 AFSPRHIASLPNIG

-244 IQMGNTGFAGLYVRG
+244 IQMGNTGFAGLYIRG

-306 GGRVASIID
+306 GGRIASIID

-325 QKLDLFTNML
+325 KKLDLFTNML
-335 SAGIT
+335 SAGVT

-375 TSGSGLNIGAELQTD
+375 TSGSGLNIGAELQPD

-422 ISFYEGKDYLGE
+422 ISFYDGKDYLGE
-434 EKNFDFGSDFVGIE
+434 EKNFDFESDSVGIE
-448 QVMVDEQTKWGNT
+448 QVKVNEQTRWGNT
-461 GMGTNWVRR
+461 GAGANWVRR

-477 QLFMATTK
+477 QLFMATTR
-485 YYSNHDLDS
+485 YFSNHDLDS
-494 YWIIDSVKTPA
+494 YWIIDTEETPA

-519 RMNVNWNIGLRHDLE
+519 RMNVNWNIGQRHDLE
-534 AGVSTTIYKT
+534 VGVSTTRYKT
-544 NYSVQL
+544 NYSVLL
-550 GDSVIFI
+550 GDSVLLI
-557 DHAINGNL
+557 DQKINGNL

-573 WALFPGLEI
+573 WTLSPGLVL
-582 LLGLRTSRFSKSSVS
+582 LLGLRTSRFSKSSVN
-597 YFNPRLSVFYRFT
+597 YFNPRLSIYYRFT
-610 NELFFKASTGITHQ
+610 EELFFKASTGTMHQ

-645 NEDADPMAVQQ
+645 NDATDPMDVQQ

-669 IGLDVYNNVIDNITD
+669 IGLDIYNKVMDNITD

-689 FPVDTYIEETSTL
+689 FPVDTYKKETNSL
-702 VFKGSRTAKGL
+702 VFKGNMTAKGL

-733 IVECEFPDMNGGKTF
+733 IVECKFPDLNGGKTF

-756 ELKSVIIWSSGPWN
+756 ELKSAIIWSLGPWN

-799 TLVADAGTR
+799 TLVADVGTR

-814 TVNRIDMSVTRSL
+814 IVHRIDMSLTRSL

-833 WDIGVSIFN
+833 WDIGISIFN
-842 LFNNR
+842 LFNQ

-858 TDPFITTDI
+858 ADPFITTDI
-867 VMLGLTPTLSI
+867 VMLGLTPTLSV
-878 RLEL
+878 RLEI

>member
-1 MKRKPTSFTNNFFS
+1 MKRKPTSSTKKFFS
-15 LGIAL
+15 SGIAL
-20 LFLFVSPTHSQNS
+20 LFLSVSPTYSQNS
-33 NIQFNYRDAPLKVA
+33 SIQFNYRDISLKVA
-47 LDTLVNNYELNIV
+47 LDTLVDTYELNIV
-60 YRDQIVSG
+60 YRDQIVSK
-68 VYTSG
+68 VYTRG
-73 SCNNCSPKEAISA
+73 SCNNCSPEEALNA

-96 RNQSQYIIVH
+96 KNQSQYVIIRKNQH
-106 KSKDFVGRLISGYI
+106 SDRSISGYI
-120 LDGHTGEFI
+120 FDGHTGEFI
-129 PHANIVVKNT
+129 PHANILVKNT
-139 YRGSVSDQY
+139 YRGTISDQF
-148 GFFTLT
+148 GFFTIS

-161 TLIISYIGYGQA
+161 TLIISYIGYEPT
-173 EYVNT
+173 EYVNI
-178 NRLDVVRIELFPKV
+178 NGLDIVRIELFPKV
-192 LGTKTVNIYGEQLE
+192 LGAETVNIYGEQLE

-217 AFSPRHIDNLPNIG
+217 AFSPRHIANLPNIG

-244 IQMGNTGFAGLYVRG
+244 IQMGNTGFAGLYIRG

-306 GGRVASIID
+306 GGRIASVID

-325 QKLDLFTNML
+325 QKFDLFTNML

-350 FILSARRSFTD
+350 FILSVRRSFTD

-375 TSGSGLNIGAELQTD
+375 TSGSGLNIGAELPSD
-390 TVTYQSEYLPNFY
+390 TISYESEYLPNFY

-434 EKNFDFGSDFVGIE
+434 EKNFDFESDSVGIE

-461 GMGTNWVRR
+461 GIGANWVRR

-477 QLFMATTK
+477 QLFMATTR
-485 YYSNHDLDS
+485 YFSNHDLDS
-494 YWIIDSVKTPA
+494 YWIIDTDETPA

-519 RMNVNWNIGLRHDLE
+519 RMNVNWNIGPRHDLE

-550 GDSVIFI
+550 GDSVILI
-557 DHAINGNL
+557 DHEINGNL

-573 WALFPGLEI
+573 WALSPGLEI
-582 LLGLRTSRFSKSSVS
+582 LMGLRTSRFSKSNIS

-610 NELFFKASTGITHQ
+610 DKLFFKASTGITHQ

-645 NEDADPMAVQQ
+645 NDNADPMTAQQ

-669 IGLDVYNNVIDNITD
+669 IGFDIYNKVIDNITD

-733 IVECEFPDMNGGKTF
+733 IVECEFPDLNGGKTF

-756 ELKSVIIWSSGPWN
+756 ELKSAIIWSLGPWN
-770 MAVTGLISSGRV
+770 IAVTGLISSGRV

-799 TLVADAGTR
+799 TLVADAGMR

-814 TVNRIDMSVTRSL
+814 IVRRIDMSVTRSL

-833 WDIGVSIFN
+833 WDIGISIFN
-842 LFNNR
+842 LFNR

-858 TDPFITTDI
+858 TDPFITRDI
-867 VMLGLTPTLSI
+867 VMLGLTPTLSV
-878 RLEL
+878 RLEI

>member
-1 MKRKPTSFTNNFFS
+1 MKRKPTSSTKKFFS
-15 LGIAL
+15 SGIAL
-20 LFLFVSPTHSQNS
+20 LFLSVSPTYSQNS
-33 NIQFNYRDAPLKVA
+33 SIQFNYRDISLKVA
-47 LDTLVNNYELNIV
+47 LDTLVDTYELNIV
-60 YRDQIVSG
+60 YRDQIVSK
-68 VYTSG
+68 VYTRG
-73 SCNNCSPKEAISA
+73 SCNNCSPEEALNA

-96 RNQSQYIIVH
+96 KNQSQYVIIRKNQH
-106 KSKDFVGRLISGYI
+106 SDRSISGYI
-120 LDGHTGEFI
+120 FDGHTGEFI
-129 PHANIVVKNT
+129 PHANILVKNT
-139 YRGSVSDQY
+139 YRGTISDQF
-148 GFFTLT
+148 GFFTIS

-161 TLIISYIGYGQA
+161 TLIISYIGYEPT
-173 EYVNT
+173 EYVNI
-178 NRLDVVRIELFPKV
+178 NGLDIVRIELFPKV
-192 LGTKTVNIYGEQLE
+192 LGAETVNIYGEQLE

-217 AFSPRHIDNLPNIG
+217 AFSPRHIANLPNIG

-244 IQMGNTGFAGLYVRG
+244 IQMGNTGFAGLYIRG

-306 GGRVASIID
+306 GGRIASVID

-325 QKLDLFTNML
+325 QKFDLFTNML

-350 FILSARRSFTD
+350 FILSVRRSFTD

-375 TSGSGLNIGAELQTD
+375 TSGSGLNIGAELPSD
-390 TVTYQSEYLPNFY
+390 TISYESEYLPNFY

-434 EKNFDFGSDFVGIE
+434 EKNFDFESDSVGIE

-461 GMGTNWVRR
+461 GIGANWVRR

-477 QLFMATTK
+477 QLFMATTR
-485 YYSNHDLDS
+485 YFSNHDLDS
-494 YWIIDSVKTPA
+494 YWIIDTDETPA

-519 RMNVNWNIGLRHDLE
+519 RMNVNWNIGLRHNLE

-550 GDSVIFI
+550 GDSVILI
-557 DHAINGNL
+557 DHEINGNL

-573 WALFPGLEI
+573 WALSPGLEI
-582 LLGLRTSRFSKSSVS
+582 LMGLRTSRFSKSNIS

-610 NELFFKASTGITHQ
+610 DKLFFKASTGITHQ

-645 NEDADPMAVQQ
+645 NDNADPMTAQQ

-669 IGLDVYNNVIDNITD
+669 IGFDIYNKVIDNITD

-733 IVECEFPDMNGGKTF
+733 IVECEFPDLNGGKTF

-756 ELKSVIIWSSGPWN
+756 ELKSAIIWSLGPWN

-799 TLVADAGTR
+799 TLVADAGMR

-814 TVNRIDMSVTRSL
+814 IVHRIDMSVTRSL

-833 WDIGVSIFN
+833 WDIGISIFN
-842 LFNNR
+842 LFNR

-858 TDPFITTDI
+858 TDPFITRDI
-867 VMLGLTPTLSI
+867 VMLGLTPTLSV
-878 RLEL
+878 RLEI

>member
-1 MKRKPTSFTNNFFS
+1 MKRKPTSSTKKFFS
-15 LGIAL
+15 SGIAL
-20 LFLFVSPTHSQNS
+20 LFLSVSPTYSQNS
-33 NIQFNYRDAPLKVA
+33 SIQFNYRDISLKVA
-47 LDTLVNNYELNIV
+47 LDTLVDTYELNIV
-60 YRDQIVSG
+60 YRDQIVSK
-68 VYTSG
+68 VYTRG
-73 SCNNCSPKEAISA
+73 SCNNCSPEEALNA

-96 RNQSQYIIVH
+96 KNQSQYVIIRKNQH
-106 KSKDFVGRLISGYI
+106 SDRSISGYI
-120 LDGHTGEFI
+120 FDGHTGEFI
-129 PHANIVVKNT
+129 PHANILVKNT
-139 YRGSVSDQY
+139 YRGTISDQF
-148 GFFTLT
+148 GFFTIS

-161 TLIISYIGYGQA
+161 TLIISYIGYQPT
-173 EYVNT
+173 EYVNI
-178 NRLDVVRIELFPKV
+178 NGLDIVRIELFPKV
-192 LGTKTVNIYGEQLE
+192 LGAETVNIYGEQLE

-244 IQMGNTGFAGLYVRG
+244 IQMGNTGFAGLYIRG
-259 GTPDQNQIILD
+259 GTPDQNKIILD

-306 GGRVASIID
+306 GGRIASVID

-325 QKLDLFTNML
+325 QKFDLFTNML

-350 FILSARRSFTD
+350 FILSVRRSFTD

-375 TSGSGLNIGAELQTD
+375 TSGSGLNIGAELPSD
-390 TVTYQSEYLPNFY
+390 TISYESEYLPNFY

-412 YLPNDRDIVS
+412 YLPNDKDIVS

-434 EKNFDFGSDFVGIE
+434 EKNFDFESDSVGIE

-461 GMGTNWVRR
+461 GIGANWVRR

-477 QLFMATTK
+477 QLFMATTR
-485 YYSNHDLDS
+485 YFSNHDLDS
-494 YWIIDSVKTPA
+494 YWIIDTDETPA
-505 YLSQDNNQI
+505 HLSQDNNQI

-519 RMNVNWNIGLRHDLE
+519 RMNVNWNIGPRHDLE

-550 GDSVIFI
+550 GDSVILI
-557 DHAINGNL
+557 DHEINGNL

-573 WALFPGLEI
+573 WALSPGLEI
-582 LLGLRTSRFSKSSVS
+582 LMGLRTSRFSKSNIS

-610 NELFFKASTGITHQ
+610 DKLFFKASTGITHQ

-645 NEDADPMAVQQ
+645 NDNADPMIAQQ

-669 IGLDVYNNVIDNITD
+669 IGFDIYNKVIDNITD

-733 IVECEFPDMNGGKTF
+733 IVECEFPDLNGGKTF

-756 ELKSVIIWSSGPWN
+756 ELKSAIIWSLGPWN

-799 TLVADAGTR
+799 TLVADAGMR

-814 TVNRIDMSVTRSL
+814 IVRRIDMSVTRSL

-833 WDIGVSIFN
+833 WDIGISIFN
-842 LFNNR
+842 LFNR

-858 TDPFITTDI
+858 TDPFITRDI
-867 VMLGLTPTLSI
+867 VMLGLTPTLSV
-878 RLEL
+878 RLEI

>member
-1 MKRKPTSFTNNFFS
+1 MKRKPTSSTKKFFS
-15 LGIAL
+15 SGIAL
-20 LFLFVSPTHSQNS
+20 LFLSVSPTHSQNS
-33 NIQFNYRDAPLKVA
+33 NIQFNYLDVPLKVA
-47 LDTLVNNYELNIV
+47 LETLVNNYELNIV

-73 SCNNCSPKEAISA
+73 SCNNCYPEEAISV
-86 LLENSDLEWK
+86 LLENSNLEWK
-96 RNQSQYIIVH
+96 RNQSQYVIVR
-106 KSKDFVGRLISGYI
+106 KNQASDRSISGYI

-129 PHANIVVKNT
+129 PHANILVKNT
-139 YRGSVSDQY
+139 YHGTVSDQY

-161 TLIISYIGYGQA
+161 TLIISYIGYEPT

-178 NRLDVVRIELFPKV
+178 SRYDVVRIELFPKV
-192 LGTKTVNIYGEQLE
+192 LGTETVNIYGEQLE

-294 VQVYKGGFPAKY
+294 VQVYKGSFPAKY

-375 TSGSGLNIGAELQTD
+375 TSGSGLNIGAELQPD

-434 EKNFDFGSDFVGIE
+434 EKNFDFGSDSVGIE
-448 QVMVDEQTKWGNT
+448 KVMVDEQTKWGNT
-461 GMGTNWVRR
+461 GMGANWVRR

-477 QLFMATTK
+477 QLFMATTR

-494 YWIIDSVKTPA
+494 YWIIDNVKTPA

-519 RMNVNWNIGLRHDLE
+519 RMNVNWNIGLRHNLE
-534 AGVSTTIYKT
+534 AGASTTIYKT

-550 GDSVIFI
+550 GDSVILI
-557 DHAINGNL
+557 DQEINGNL

-573 WALFPGLEI
+573 WATSPGLEI
-582 LLGLRTSRFSKSSVS
+582 LMGLRTSRFSKSSVS

-610 NELFFKASTGITHQ
+610 DELFFKASTGITHQ

-645 NEDADPMAVQQ
+645 NDDADPMAVQQ
-656 ISLGIEYDTPHIF
+656 ISLGIEYDTPQIF
-669 IGLDVYNNVIDNITD
+669 IGLDIYNNVMDNITD

-689 FPVDTYIEETSTL
+689 FPIDTYIEETSTL

-733 IVECEFPDMNGGKTF
+733 IVECEFPDLNGGKTF

-756 ELKSVIIWSSGPWN
+756 ELKSAIIWPFGPLN

-799 TLVADAGTR
+799 TLVAESGTR

-814 TVNRIDMSVTRSL
+814 IVHRIDISMTRSL
-827 RLLAKN
+827 RLLSKN
-833 WDIGVSIFN
+833 WDLGISIFN
-842 LFNNR
+842 VFNR

-878 RLEL
+878 QLEL

>member
-1 MKRKPTSFTNNFFS
+1 MKRKPTSSTKKFFS
-15 LGIAL
+15 SGIAL
-20 LFLFVSPTHSQNS
+20 LFLSVSPTYSQNS
-33 NIQFNYRDAPLKVA
+33 SIQFNYRDISLKVA
-47 LDTLVNNYELNIV
+47 LDTLVDTYELNIV
-60 YRDQIVSG
+60 YRDQIVSK
-68 VYTSG
+68 VYTRG
-73 SCNNCSPKEAISA
+73 SCNNCSPEEALNA

-96 RNQSQYIIVH
+96 KNQSQYVIIRKNQH
-106 KSKDFVGRLISGYI
+106 SDRSISGYI
-120 LDGHTGEFI
+120 FDGHTGEFI
-129 PHANIVVKNT
+129 PHANILVKNT
-139 YRGSVSDQY
+139 YRGTISDQF
-148 GFFTLT
+148 GFFTIS

-161 TLIISYIGYGQA
+161 TLIISYIGYEPT
-173 EYVNT
+173 EYVNI
-178 NRLDVVRIELFPKV
+178 NGLDIVRIELFPKV
-192 LGTKTVNIYGEQLE
+192 LGAETVNIYGEQLE

-217 AFSPRHIDNLPNIG
+217 AFSPRHIANLPNIG

-244 IQMGNTGFAGLYVRG
+244 IQMGNTGFAGLYIRG

-306 GGRVASIID
+306 GGRIASVID

-325 QKLDLFTNML
+325 QKFDLFTNML

-350 FILSARRSFTD
+350 FILSVRRSFTD

-375 TSGSGLNIGAELQTD
+375 TSGSGLNIGAELPSD
-390 TVTYQSEYLPNFY
+390 TISYESEYLPNFY

-412 YLPNDRDIVS
+412 YLPNDKDIVS

-434 EKNFDFGSDFVGIE
+434 EKNFDFESDSVGIE

-461 GMGTNWVRR
+461 GIGANWVRR

-477 QLFMATTK
+477 QLFMATTR
-485 YYSNHDLDS
+485 YFSNHDLDS
-494 YWIIDSVKTPA
+494 YWIIDTDETPA

-519 RMNVNWNIGLRHDLE
+519 RMNVNWNIGPRHDLE

-550 GDSVIFI
+550 GDSVILI
-557 DHAINGNL
+557 DHEINGNL

-573 WALFPGLEI
+573 WALSPGLEI
-582 LLGLRTSRFSKSSVS
+582 LMGLRTSRFSKSNIS

-610 NELFFKASTGITHQ
+610 DKLFFKASTGITHQ

-645 NEDADPMAVQQ
+645 NDNADPMDVQQ

-669 IGLDVYNNVIDNITD
+669 IGFDIYNKVIDNITD

-733 IVECEFPDMNGGKTF
+733 IVECEFPDLNGGKTF

-756 ELKSVIIWSSGPWN
+756 ELKSAIIWSLGPWN

-799 TLVADAGTR
+799 TLVADAGMR

-814 TVNRIDMSVTRSL
+814 IVHRIDMSVTRSL

-833 WDIGVSIFN
+833 WDIGISIFN
-842 LFNNR
+842 LFNR

-858 TDPFITTDI
+858 TDPFITRDI
-867 VMLGLTPTLSI
+867 VMLGLTPTLSV
-878 RLEL
+878 RLEI

>member
-1 MKRKPTSFTNNFFS
+1 MKRKPTSSTKKFFS
-15 LGIAL
+15 SGIAL
-20 LFLFVSPTHSQNS
+20 LFLSVSPTYSQNS
-33 NIQFNYRDAPLKVA
+33 SIQFNYRDISLKVA
-47 LDTLVNNYELNIV
+47 LDTLVDTYELNIV
-60 YRDQIVSG
+60 YRDQIVSK
-68 VYTSG
+68 VYTRG
-73 SCNNCSPKEAISA
+73 SCNNCSPEEALSA

-96 RNQSQYIIVH
+96 KNQSQYVIIRKNQH
-106 KSKDFVGRLISGYI
+106 SDRSISGYI
-120 LDGHTGEFI
+120 FDGHTGEFI
-129 PHANIVVKNT
+129 PHANILVKNT
-139 YRGSVSDQY
+139 YRGTISDQF
-148 GFFTLT
+148 GFFTIS

-161 TLIISYIGYGQA
+161 TLIISYIGYEPT
-173 EYVNT
+173 EYVNI
-178 NRLDVVRIELFPKV
+178 NGLDIVRIELFPKV
-192 LGTKTVNIYGEQLE
+192 LGAETVNIYGEQLE

-217 AFSPRHIDNLPNIG
+217 AFSPRHIANLPNIG

-244 IQMGNTGFAGLYVRG
+244 IQMGNTGFAGLYIRG

-306 GGRVASIID
+306 GGRIASVID

-325 QKLDLFTNML
+325 QKFDLFTNML

-350 FILSARRSFTD
+350 FILSVRRSFTD

-375 TSGSGLNIGAELQTD
+375 TSGSGLNIGAELPSD
-390 TVTYQSEYLPNFY
+390 TISYESEYLPNFY

-434 EKNFDFGSDFVGIE
+434 EKNFDFESDSVGIE

-461 GMGTNWVRR
+461 GIGANWVRR

-477 QLFMATTK
+477 QLFMATTR
-485 YYSNHDLDS
+485 YFSNHDLDS
-494 YWIIDSVKTPA
+494 YWIIDTDETPA

-519 RMNVNWNIGLRHDLE
+519 RMNVNWNIGLRHNLE

-550 GDSVIFI
+550 GDSVILI
-557 DHAINGNL
+557 DHEINGNL

-573 WALFPGLEI
+573 WALSPGLEI
-582 LLGLRTSRFSKSSVS
+582 LMGLRTSRFSKSNIS

-610 NELFFKASTGITHQ
+610 DKLFFKASTGITHQ

-645 NEDADPMAVQQ
+645 NDNADPMTAQQ

-669 IGLDVYNNVIDNITD
+669 IGFDIYNKVIDNITD

-733 IVECEFPDMNGGKTF
+733 IVECEFPDLNGGKTF

-756 ELKSVIIWSSGPWN
+756 ELKSAIIWSLGPWN

-799 TLVADAGTR
+799 TLVADAGMR

-814 TVNRIDMSVTRSL
+814 IVHRIDMSVTRSL

-833 WDIGVSIFN
+833 WDIGISIFN
-842 LFNNR
+842 LFNR

-858 TDPFITTDI
+858 TDPFITRDI
-867 VMLGLTPTLSI
+867 VMLGLTPTLSV
-878 RLEL
+878 RLEI

>member
-1 MKRKPTSFTNNFFS
+1 MKRKPTSSTKKFFS
-15 LGIAL
+15 SGIAL
-20 LFLFVSPTHSQNS
+20 LFLSVSPTYSQNS
-33 NIQFNYRDAPLKVA
+33 SIQFNYRDISLKVA
-47 LDTLVNNYELNIV
+47 LDTLVDTYELNIV
-60 YRDQIVSG
+60 YRDQIVSK
-68 VYTSG
+68 VYTRG
-73 SCNNCSPKEAISA
+73 SCNNCSPEEALNA

-96 RNQSQYIIVH
+96 KNQSQYVIIRKNQH
-106 KSKDFVGRLISGYI
+106 SDRSISGYI
-120 LDGHTGEFI
+120 FDGHTGEFI
-129 PHANIVVKNT
+129 PHANILVKNT
-139 YRGSVSDQY
+139 YRGTISDQF
-148 GFFTLT
+148 GFFTIS

-161 TLIISYIGYGQA
+161 TLIISYIGYEPT
-173 EYVNT
+173 EYVNI
-178 NRLDVVRIELFPKV
+178 NGLDIVRIELFPKV
-192 LGTKTVNIYGEQLE
+192 LGAETVNIYGEQLE

-217 AFSPRHIDNLPNIG
+217 AFSPRHIANLPNIG

-244 IQMGNTGFAGLYVRG
+244 IQMGNTGFAGLYIRG

-306 GGRVASIID
+306 GGRIASVID

-325 QKLDLFTNML
+325 QKFDLFTNML

-350 FILSARRSFTD
+350 FILSVRRSFTD

-375 TSGSGLNIGAELQTD
+375 TSGSGLNIGAELPSD
-390 TVTYQSEYLPNFY
+390 TISYESEYLPNFY

-434 EKNFDFGSDFVGIE
+434 EKNFDFESDSVGIE
-448 QVMVDEQTKWGNT
+448 KVMVNEQTKWGNT
-461 GMGTNWVRR
+461 GIGANWVRR

-477 QLFMATTK
+477 QLFMATTR
-485 YYSNHDLDS
+485 YFSNHDLDS
-494 YWIIDSVKTPA
+494 YWIIDTDETPA

-519 RMNVNWNIGLRHDLE
+519 RMNVNWNIGPRHDLE

-550 GDSVIFI
+550 GDSVILI
-557 DHAINGNL
+557 DHEINGNL

-573 WALFPGLEI
+573 WALSPGLEI
-582 LLGLRTSRFSKSSVS
+582 LMGLRTSRFSKSNIS

-610 NELFFKASTGITHQ
+610 DKLFFKASTGITHQ

-645 NEDADPMAVQQ
+645 NDNADPMTAQQ

-669 IGLDVYNNVIDNITD
+669 IGFDIYNKVIDNITD

-733 IVECEFPDMNGGKTF
+733 IVECEFPDLNGGKTF

-756 ELKSVIIWSSGPWN
+756 ELKSAIIWSLGPWN

-799 TLVADAGTR
+799 TLVADAGMR

-814 TVNRIDMSVTRSL
+814 IVHRIDMSVTRSL

-833 WDIGVSIFN
+833 WDIGISIFN
-842 LFNNR
+842 LFNR

-858 TDPFITTDI
+858 TDPFITRDI
-867 VMLGLTPTLSI
+867 VMLGLTPTLSV
-878 RLEL
+878 RLEI

>member
-1 MKRKPTSFTNNFFS
+1 MKRKPTSSTKKFFS
-15 LGIAL
+15 SGIAL
-20 LFLFVSPTHSQNS
+20 LFLSISPTFGQNS
-33 NIQFNYRDAPLKVA
+33 NIQFKYQDVPLKFA
-47 LDTLVNNYELNIV
+47 LDTLVHTYELNIV
-60 YRDQIVSG
+60 YRDQLVSE

-73 SCNNCSPKEAISA
+73 SCNNCSPEKAISA
-86 LLENSDLEWK
+86 LLENSGLEWK
-96 RNQSQYIIVH
+96 RNKSQYVIVR
-106 KSKDFVGRLISGYI
+106 KNQPSDRSISGYI
-120 LDGHTGEFI
+120 LDGNSGEFI
-129 PHANIVVKNT
+129 PHANILVKNT
-139 YRGSVSDQY
+139 YRGTISDQY

-154 GTVQSAD
+154 GTVQKVD
-161 TLIISYIGYGQA
+161 TLIISYIGYDQT
-173 EYVNT
+173 EFVNAD
-178 NRLDVVRIELFPKV
+178 RPGVVRIELFPKV
-192 LGTKTVNIYGEQLE
+192 LGAKTVNIYGEQLE

-217 AFSPRHIDNLPNIG
+217 AFSPRHIASLPNIG
-231 ETDIFRSLQLLPG
+231 ETDVFRSLQLLPG
-244 IQMGNTGFAGLYVRG
+244 IQMGNTGFAGLYIRG

-306 GGRVASIID
+306 GGRISSIID

-325 QKLDLFTNML
+325 KKLDLFTNML
-335 SAGIT
+335 SAGVT

-375 TSGSGLNIGAELQTD
+375 TSGSGLNIGAELPSD
-390 TVTYQSEYLPNFY
+390 TISYESEYLPNFY

-422 ISFYEGKDYLGE
+422 ISFYDGKDYLGE
-434 EKNFDFGSDFVGIE
+434 EKNFDFESDSVGIE
-448 QVMVDEQTKWGNT
+448 QVKVNEQTIWGNT
-461 GMGTNWVRR
+461 GAGANWVRR

-477 QLFMATTK
+477 QLFMATTR
-485 YYSNHDLDS
+485 YFSNHDLDS
-494 YWIIDSVKTPA
+494 YWIIDTEETPA
-505 YLSQDNNQI
+505 YLSKDNNQI

-519 RMNVNWNIGLRHDLE
+519 RMNVNWNIGPRHDLE
-534 AGVSTTIYKT
+534 IGVSTTRYKT
-544 NYSVQL
+544 NYSVLL
-550 GDSVIFI
+550 GDSVLLI
-557 DHAINGNL
+557 DQKINGNL

-573 WALFPGLEI
+573 WTLSPGLVL
-582 LLGLRTSRFSKSSVS
+582 LLGLRTSRFSKSSVN
-597 YFNPRLSVFYRFT
+597 YFNPRLSVYYRFT
-610 NELFFKASTGITHQ
+610 EELFFKASTGTMHQ

-645 NEDADPMAVQQ
+645 NDAADPMDVQQ

-669 IGLDVYNNVIDNITD
+669 IGLDIYNKVMDNITD

-689 FPVDTYIEETSTL
+689 FPVDTYKKETNSL
-702 VFKGSRTAKGL
+702 VFKGDMTAKGL
-713 ELLVRKKDGYLRGWA
+713 ELLVRKKDGYLRGWV

-733 IVECEFPDMNGGKTF
+733 IVECKFDSLNGGKAF

-756 ELKSVIIWSSGPWN
+756 ELKSAIIWSLGPWN

-799 TLVADAGTR
+799 TLVADVGTR

-814 TVNRIDMSVTRSL
+814 IVHRIDMSLTRSL

-833 WDIGVSIFN
+833 WDIGISIFN
-842 LFNNR
+842 LFNQ

-858 TDPFITTDI
+858 ADPFITTDI
-867 VMLGLTPTLSI
+867 VMLGLTPTLSV
-878 RLEL
+878 RLEI

>member
-1 MKRKPTSFTNNFFS
+1 MKRKPTSSTKKFFS
-15 LGIAL
+15 SGIAL
-20 LFLFVSPTHSQNS
+20 LFLSVSPTYSQNS
-33 NIQFNYRDAPLKVA
+33 SIQFNYRDISLKVA
-47 LDTLVNNYELNIV
+47 LDTLVDTYELNIV
-60 YRDQIVSG
+60 YRDQIVSK
-68 VYTSG
+68 VYTRG
-73 SCNNCSPKEAISA
+73 SCNNCSPEEALNA

-96 RNQSQYIIVH
+96 KNQSQYVIIRKNQH
-106 KSKDFVGRLISGYI
+106 SDRSISGYI
-120 LDGHTGEFI
+120 FDGHTGEFI
-129 PHANIVVKNT
+129 PHANILVKNT
-139 YRGSVSDQY
+139 YRGTISDQF
-148 GFFTLT
+148 GFFTIS

-161 TLIISYIGYGQA
+161 TLIISYIGYQPT
-173 EYVNT
+173 EYVNI
-178 NRLDVVRIELFPKV
+178 NGLDIVRIELFPKV
-192 LGTKTVNIYGEQLE
+192 LGAETVNIYGEQLE

-217 AFSPRHIDNLPNIG
+217 AFSPRHIANLPNIG

-244 IQMGNTGFAGLYVRG
+244 IQMGNTGFAGLYIRG

-306 GGRVASIID
+306 GGRIASVID

-325 QKLDLFTNML
+325 QKFDLFTNML

-350 FILSARRSFTD
+350 FILSVRRSFTD

-375 TSGSGLNIGAELQTD
+375 TSGSGLNIGAELPSD
-390 TVTYQSEYLPNFY
+390 TISYESEYLPNFY

-434 EKNFDFGSDFVGIE
+434 EKNFDFESDSVGIE
-448 QVMVDEQTKWGNT
+448 QVIVDEQTKWGNT
-461 GMGTNWVRR
+461 GIGANWVRR

-477 QLFMATTK
+477 QLFMATTR
-485 YYSNHDLDS
+485 YFSNHDLDS
-494 YWIIDSVKTPA
+494 YWIIDTDETPA

-519 RMNVNWNIGLRHDLE
+519 RMNVNWNIGPRHDLE

-550 GDSVIFI
+550 GDSVILI
-557 DHAINGNL
+557 DHEINGNL

-573 WALFPGLEI
+573 WALSPGLEI
-582 LLGLRTSRFSKSSVS
+582 LMGLRTSRFSKSNIS

-610 NELFFKASTGITHQ
+610 DKLFFKASTGITHQ

-645 NEDADPMAVQQ
+645 NDNADPMTAQQ

-669 IGLDVYNNVIDNITD
+669 IGFDIYNKVIDNITD

-702 VFKGSRTAKGL
+702 VFKGSSMAKGL

-733 IVECEFPDMNGGKTF
+733 IVECEFPDLNGGKTF

-756 ELKSVIIWSSGPWN
+756 ELKSAIIWSLGPWN

-782 YTPNNNL
+782 YTPNNSL

-799 TLVADAGTR
+799 TLVADAGMR

-814 TVNRIDMSVTRSL
+814 IVHRIDMSVTRSL

-833 WDIGVSIFN
+833 WDIGISIFN
-842 LFNNR
+842 LFNR

-858 TDPFITTDI
+858 TDPFITRDI
-867 VMLGLTPTLSI
+867 VMLGLTPTLSV
-878 RLEL
+878 RLEI